1 MPSCFLTIILRHKLH
16 HFHIMKKKSSSLR
29 LMLVLSLVSI
39 LSLTSF
45 AQNSE
50 SEANIY
56 GHVLDASNHEH
67 LPYVNIYIKGTTLG
81 TATNENGHYILEHLP
96 VGTHTVVA
104 SFMGYKTVEKEVT
117 LKANNSVEMNF
128 TLEENTILMKD
139 VVVSANRYEVDR
151 KEAATI
157 VNVLTPKIFTTT
169 NSVNLA
175 EGLNYQPGLRVE
187 NTCQNCGVNAVRI
200 NGLEGKYSQILID
213 SRPVFSSLAGVYG
226 LEQIPVSMIDRV
238 EVIRGGGSAIFGSS
252 AIGGVVNIITREPY
266 RNSLDISNTTQLIGG
281 KSWDNVTSM
290 NAALVSSNRKA
301 GASIF
306 GMSRDRQ
313 GYDHDDDGYTELGM
327 LKGTSLGMRAY
338 YRFSNQAK
346 LTAEYHAMH
355 EFRRGGDSIHMMPH
369 QVTVAEQAEHYI
381 HGGGLTYD
389 YIAKNLK
396 TRFSLFTSLQKV
408 DRNTYYGTQYD
419 INAYGTSNDFSWV
432 TGGQFNQSFDK
443 LIFMPS
449 EFVAGVE
456 YSINNLEDIQLAY
469 DRTLV
474 QNINIASV
482 FAQNEWKNSRVGLLI
497 GARVDKH
504 NLIDNVVV
512 SPRANFRY
520 VFLENLTGRISYSS
534 GYRAPQAFDEDLH
547 IMAVGGEVAIITL
560 SPELKPEYSNSF
572 SGSLNFSSKIKGG
585 EFNILAEGFYTTLND
600 VFILKENGTDTQGNI
615 LMERTNGSGAYVAGV
630 NLEAT
635 YTPVKDLNMQLGYTF
650 QQSRYKEPEVWS
662 ENPDIKPQTRM
673 FRTPDHYGFLTVDYT
688 MFDNLNIA
696 LSGIY
701 TGSMLVQHFAGYVAE
716 DEEVVTPDFFDMG
729 IKVAYDV
736 KLSNTTTLQFNGGV
750 KNIFNSYQDDFD
762 QGADRDAGY
771 IYGPSLPR
779 TFFLGVKLGL

>member
-1 MPSCFLTIILRHKLH
+1 
-16 HFHIMKKKSSSLR
+16 MKK
-29 LMLVLSLVSI
+29 
-39 LSLTSF
+39 LTSF
-45 AQNSE
+45 YKMVMILSILLTSFNTMLYSQSKT
-50 SEANIY
+50 EANIY
-56 GHVLDASNHEH
+56 GHVLDAMTHEH
-67 LPYVNIYIKGTTLG
+67 MPFVNIYLKGTTYG
-81 TATNENGHYILEHLP
+81 TSTNDNGHYLMEHLP
-96 VGTHTVVA
+96 VGKHTIVV
-104 SFMGYKTVEKEVT
+104 SFMGYKTIEQEVN
-117 LKANNSVEMNF
+117 LEANRSVEMNF
-128 TLEENTILMKD
+128 TLEENSVLMRD

-157 VNVLTPKIFTTT
+157 VNVLTPKLFVTT

-252 AIGGVVNIITREPY
+252 AIGGVVNIITREPI
-266 RNSLDISNTTQLIGG
+266 RNSLEISNTTQLIGG

-290 NAALVSSNRKA
+290 NAALVSSNRKV
-301 GASIF
+301 GATIF

-313 GYDHDDDGYTELGM
+313 GYDHDGDGYTELGK

-338 YRFSNQAK
+338 YRFSNQSK

-355 EFRRGGDSIHMMPH
+355 EFRRGGDSIDKMPH

-389 YIAKNLK
+389 FISKNLK
-396 TRFSLFTSLQKV
+396 TCFSLYTSLQKV

-419 INAYGTSNDFSWV
+419 INAYGTSKDFSWV
-432 TGGQFNQSFDK
+432 SGGQYNQTFER

-456 YSINNLEDIQLAY
+456 YSVNKLEDIQLSY
-469 DRTLV
+469 NRMLLQD
-474 QNINIASV
+474 IDIASV
-482 FAQNEWKNSRVGLLI
+482 FVQNEWKNSRMGLLL

-504 NLIDNVVV
+504 NLIDDIVV

-520 VFLENLTGRISYSS
+520 VLLEELTARLSYSS

-560 SPELKPEYSNSF
+560 SPDLRPEYSNSF
-572 SGSLNFSSKIKGG
+572 SGSLNWSTRIANGD
-585 EFNILAEGFYTTLND
+585 FNILAEGFYTTLDD
-600 VFILKENGTDTQGNI
+600 VFILKENGTDVQGNL
-615 LMERTNGSGAYVAGV
+615 LMERCNGSGAYVGGF
-630 NLEAT
+630 NLEMT
-635 YTPVKDLNMQLGYTF
+635 YTPVSDLNMQLGYTL

-662 ENPDIKPQTRM
+662 ENPNIEPQTRM
-673 FRTPDHYGFLTVDYT
+673 FRTPDHYGFMTIDYT
-688 MFDNLNIA
+688 MFDALNIA
-696 LSGIY
+696 LSGTY
-701 TGSMLVQHFAGYVAE
+701 TGSMLVQHFAGYIAE
-716 DEEVVTPDFFDMG
+716 DEEVITPDFFDMG

-736 KLSNTTTLQFNGGV
+736 KLSNNSTMQFNAGI
-750 KNIFNSYQDDFD
+750 KNIFNSYQEDLD

-779 TFFLGVKLGL
+779 TFFFGLKLGL

>member
-1 MPSCFLTIILRHKLH
+1 MIKNNFTFMMMLFLGIFL
-16 HFHIMKKKSSSLR
+16 FSSNHTLY
-29 LMLVLSLVSI
+29 
-39 LSLTSF
+39 
-45 AQNSE
+45 AQKE
-50 SEANIY
+50 SEANIF

-67 LPYVNIYIKGTTLG
+67 LPFVNVYIKGTTLG
-81 TATNENGHYILEHLP
+81 TATNDNGHYILEHLP
-96 VGTHTVVA
+96 VGTHTVVV
-104 SFMGYKTVEKEVT
+104 SFMGYKTIEQEVT
-117 LKANNSVEMNF
+117 LKANNSIEMNF
-128 TLEENTILMKD
+128 TLEENTRLMND
-139 VVVSANRYEVDR
+139 VVVSANRYEVNR

-157 VNVLTPKIFTTT
+157 VNVLTPKVFTTT

-252 AIGGVVNIITREPY
+252 AIGGVVNIITREPI

-290 NAALVSSNRKA
+290 NAALVSSNRKV
-301 GASIF
+301 GATIF

-313 GYDHDDDGYTELGM
+313 GYDHDGDGYTELGL
-327 LKGTSLGMRAY
+327 LKGSSLGMRAY

-369 QVTVAEQAEHYI
+369 QTTVAEQAEHYI

-396 TRFSLFTSLQKV
+396 TRFSIYTSLQKV

-432 TGGQFNQSFDK
+432 TGGQFNQSFDR

-456 YSINNLEDIQLAY
+456 YSVNNLEDIQLAY
-469 DRTLV
+469 DRTLL

-482 FAQNEWKNSRVGLLI
+482 FAQNEWKNSKMGFLI

-504 NLIDNVVV
+504 NLIDNIVV

-520 VFLENLTGRISYSS
+520 VFMDNLTARLSYSS

-547 IMAVGGEVAIITL
+547 IMAVGGEVAIIEL
-560 SPELKPEYSNSF
+560 SPDLKPEYSNSF
-572 SGSLNFSSKIKGG
+572 SGSLNWSSNIRGG

-600 VFILKENGTDTQGNI
+600 VFILKENGTDAQGNI
-615 LMERTNGSGAYVAGV
+615 LMERTNGSGAFVAGV
-630 NLEAT
+630 NVEAT
-635 YTPVKDLNMQLGYTF
+635 YTPIRDLNMQIGYTF
-650 QQSRYKEPEVWS
+650 QKSRYKEPEVWS
-662 ENPDIKPQTRM
+662 ENPNIEPQKRM
-673 FRTPDHYGFLTVDYT
+673 FRTPDHYGFMTVDYT
-688 MFDNLNIA
+688 MFDALNIA
-696 LSGIY
+696 LSGTY
-701 TGSMLVQHFAGYVAE
+701 TGSMLVQHFAGYIAE
-716 DEEVVTPDFFDMG
+716 DVEMTTPNFFDMG
-729 IKVAYDV
+729 IKIAYDY
-736 KLSNTTTLQFNGGV
+736 KLSNNNVIQFNGGV

-771 IYGPSLPR
+771 IYGPALPR
-779 TFFLGVKLGL
+779 TFFLGLKLGI

>member
-1 MPSCFLTIILRHKLH
+1 MIKNNFTFMMMLFLGIFL
-16 HFHIMKKKSSSLR
+16 FSSNHTLY
-29 LMLVLSLVSI
+29 
-39 LSLTSF
+39 
-45 AQNSE
+45 AQKE
-50 SEANIY
+50 SEANIF
-56 GHVLDASNHEH
+56 GHVLDAANHEH
-67 LPYVNIYIKGTTLG
+67 LPFVNVYIKGTTLG
-81 TATNENGHYILEHLP
+81 TATNDNGHYILEHLP
-96 VGTHTVVA
+96 VGIHTVVV
-104 SFMGYKTVEKEVT
+104 SFMGYKTIEQEVT
-117 LKANNSVEMNF
+117 LKANNSIEMNF
-128 TLEENTILMKD
+128 TLEENTRLMND

-157 VNVLTPKIFTTT
+157 VNVLTPKVFTTT

-252 AIGGVVNIITREPY
+252 AIGGVVNIITREPI

-290 NAALVSSNRKA
+290 NATLVSSNRKV
-301 GASIF
+301 GATIF

-313 GYDHDDDGYTELGM
+313 GYDHDGDGYTELGL
-327 LKGTSLGMRAY
+327 LKGSSLGMRAY

-369 QVTVAEQAEHYI
+369 QTTVAEQAEHYI

-396 TRFSLFTSLQKV
+396 TRFSIYTSLQKV

-432 TGGQFNQSFDK
+432 TGGQFNQSFDR
-443 LIFMPS
+443 LLFMPS

-456 YSINNLEDIQLAY
+456 YSVNNLEDIQLAY
-469 DRTLV
+469 DRTLL

-482 FAQNEWKNSRVGLLI
+482 FAQNEWKNSKMGFLI

-504 NLIDNVVV
+504 NLIDNIVV

-520 VFLENLTGRISYSS
+520 VFMDNLTARLSYSS

-547 IMAVGGEVAIITL
+547 IMAVGGEVAIIEL
-560 SPELKPEYSNSF
+560 SPDLKPEYSNSF
-572 SGSLNFSSKIKGG
+572 SGSLNWSSNIRGG

-600 VFILKENGTDTQGNI
+600 VFILKENGTDAQGNI

-630 NLEAT
+630 NVEAT
-635 YTPVKDLNMQLGYTF
+635 YTPIRDLNMQIGYTF
-650 QQSRYKEPEVWS
+650 QKSRYKEPEVWS
-662 ENPDIKPQTRM
+662 ENPNIEPQKRM
-673 FRTPDHYGFLTVDYT
+673 FRTPDHYGFMTVDYT
-688 MFDNLNIA
+688 MFDALNIA
-696 LSGIY
+696 LSGTY
-701 TGSMLVQHFAGYVAE
+701 TGSMLVQHFAGYIAE
-716 DEEVVTPDFFDMG
+716 DVEMTTPNFFDMG
-729 IKVAYDV
+729 IKIAYDY
-736 KLSNTTTLQFNGGV
+736 KLSNNNVIQFNGGV

-771 IYGPSLPR
+771 IYGPALPR
-779 TFFLGVKLGL
+779 TFFLGLKLGI

>member
-1 MPSCFLTIILRHKLH
+1 MIKNNFTFMMMLFLGIFL
-16 HFHIMKKKSSSLR
+16 FSSNHTLY
-29 LMLVLSLVSI
+29 
-39 LSLTSF
+39 
-45 AQNSE
+45 AQKE
-50 SEANIY
+50 SEANIF
-56 GHVLDASNHEH
+56 GHVLDAANHEH
-67 LPYVNIYIKGTTLG
+67 LPFVNVYIKGTTLG
-81 TATNENGHYILEHLP
+81 TATNDNGHYILEHLP
-96 VGTHTVVA
+96 VGTHTVVV
-104 SFMGYKTVEKEVT
+104 SFMGYKTIEQEVT
-117 LKANNSVEMNF
+117 LKANKSVEMNF
-128 TLEENTILMKD
+128 TLEENTRLMND
-139 VVVSANRYEVDR
+139 VVVSANRYEVNR

-157 VNVLTPKIFTTT
+157 VNVLTPKVFTTT

-252 AIGGVVNIITREPY
+252 AIGGVVNIITREPI

-290 NAALVSSNRKA
+290 NAALVSSNRKV
-301 GASIF
+301 GATIF

-313 GYDHDDDGYTELGM
+313 GYDHDGDGYTELGL
-327 LKGTSLGMRAY
+327 LKGSSLGMRAY

-369 QVTVAEQAEHYI
+369 QTTVAEQAEHYI

-396 TRFSLFTSLQKV
+396 TRFSIYTSLQKV

-432 TGGQFNQSFDK
+432 TGGQFNQSFDR

-456 YSINNLEDIQLAY
+456 YSVNNLEDIQLAY
-469 DRTLV
+469 DRTLL

-482 FAQNEWKNSRVGLLI
+482 FAQNEWKNSKMGFLI

-504 NLIDNVVV
+504 NLIDNIVV

-520 VFLENLTGRISYSS
+520 VFMDNLTARLSYSS

-547 IMAVGGEVAIITL
+547 IMAVGGEVAIIEL
-560 SPELKPEYSNSF
+560 SPDLKPEYSNSF
-572 SGSLNFSSKIKGG
+572 SGSLNWSSNIRGG

-600 VFILKENGTDTQGNI
+600 VFILKENGTDAQGNI

-630 NLEAT
+630 NVEAT
-635 YTPVKDLNMQLGYTF
+635 YTPIRDLNMQIGYTF
-650 QQSRYKEPEVWS
+650 QKSRYKEPEVWS
-662 ENPDIKPQTRM
+662 ENPNIEPQKRM
-673 FRTPDHYGFLTVDYT
+673 FRTPDHYGFMTVDYT
-688 MFDNLNIA
+688 MFDALNIA
-696 LSGIY
+696 LSGTY
-701 TGSMLVQHFAGYVAE
+701 TGSMLVQHFAGYIAE
-716 DEEVVTPDFFDMG
+716 DVEMTTPNFFDMG
-729 IKVAYDV
+729 IKIAYDY
-736 KLSNTTTLQFNGGV
+736 KLSNNNVIQFNGGV

-771 IYGPSLPR
+771 IYGPALPR
-779 TFFLGVKLGL
+779 TFFLGLKLGI

>member
-1 MPSCFLTIILRHKLH
+1 MIKNNFTFMMMLFLGIFL
-16 HFHIMKKKSSSLR
+16 FSSNHTLY
-29 LMLVLSLVSI
+29 
-39 LSLTSF
+39 
-45 AQNSE
+45 AQKE
-50 SEANIY
+50 SEANIF
-56 GHVLDASNHEH
+56 GHVLDAANHEH
-67 LPYVNIYIKGTTLG
+67 LPFVNVYIKGTTLG
-81 TATNENGHYILEHLP
+81 TATNDNGHYILEHLP
-96 VGTHTVVA
+96 VGTHTVVV
-104 SFMGYKTVEKEVT
+104 SFMGYKTVEQEVT

-128 TLEENTILMKD
+128 TLEENTRLMND
-139 VVVSANRYEVDR
+139 VVVSANRYEVNR

-157 VNVLTPKIFTTT
+157 VNVLTPKVFTTT

-252 AIGGVVNIITREPY
+252 AIGGVVNIITREPI

-290 NAALVSSNRKA
+290 NAALVSSNRKV
-301 GASIF
+301 GATIF

-313 GYDHDDDGYTELGM
+313 GYDHDGDGYTELGL
-327 LKGTSLGMRAY
+327 LKGSSLGMRAY

-369 QVTVAEQAEHYI
+369 QTTVAEQAEHYI

-396 TRFSLFTSLQKV
+396 TRFSIYTSLQKV

-432 TGGQFNQSFDK
+432 TGGQFNQSFDR
-443 LIFMPS
+443 LLFMPS

-456 YSINNLEDIQLAY
+456 YSVNNLEDIQLAY
-469 DRTLV
+469 DRTLL

-482 FAQNEWKNSRVGLLI
+482 FAQNEWKNSKMGFLI

-504 NLIDNVVV
+504 NLIDNIVV

-520 VFLENLTGRISYSS
+520 VFMDNLTARLSYSS

-547 IMAVGGEVAIITL
+547 IMAVGGEVAIIEL
-560 SPELKPEYSNSF
+560 SPDLKPEYSNSF
-572 SGSLNFSSKIKGG
+572 SGSLNWSSNIRGG

-600 VFILKENGTDTQGNI
+600 VFILKENGTDAQGNI

-630 NLEAT
+630 NVEAT
-635 YTPVKDLNMQLGYTF
+635 YTPIRDLNMQIGYTF
-650 QQSRYKEPEVWS
+650 QKSRYKEPEVWS
-662 ENPDIKPQTRM
+662 ENPNIEPQKRM
-673 FRTPDHYGFLTVDYT
+673 FRTPDHYGFMTVDYT
-688 MFDNLNIA
+688 MFDALNIA
-696 LSGIY
+696 LSGTY
-701 TGSMLVQHFAGYVAE
+701 TGSMLVQHFAGYIAE
-716 DEEVVTPDFFDMG
+716 DVEMTTPNFFDMG
-729 IKVAYDV
+729 IKIAYDY
-736 KLSNTTTLQFNGGV
+736 KLSNNNVIQFNGGV

-771 IYGPSLPR
+771 IYGPALPR
-779 TFFLGVKLGL
+779 TFFLGLKLGI

>member
-1 MPSCFLTIILRHKLH
+1 MTKSNFTFMMMLFLGIFL
-16 HFHIMKKKSSSLR
+16 FSSNF
-29 LMLVLSLVSI
+29 
-39 LSLTSF
+39 TSF
-45 AQNSE
+45 AQQE

-56 GHVLDASNHEH
+56 GHVLDAANYEH
-67 LPYVNIYIKGTTLG
+67 MPFVNVSLKGTTFG
-81 TATNENGHYILEHLP
+81 TSTNENGHYILEHLP
-96 VGTHTVVA
+96 VGKHIVVV
-104 SFMGYKTVEKEVT
+104 SFVGYKTIEREVI
-117 LKANNSVEMNF
+117 LKANNSIELNF
-128 TLEENTILMKD
+128 NLEENTILMKD

-252 AIGGVVNIITREPY
+252 AIGGVVNIITREPI

-290 NAALVSSNRKA
+290 NAALVSSNRKV
-301 GASIF
+301 GATIF

-313 GYDHDDDGYTELGM
+313 GYDHDGDGYTELGM
-327 LKGTSLGMRAY
+327 LRGTSLGMRAY

-369 QVTVAEQAEHYI
+369 QTTVAEQAEHYI

-396 TRFSLFTSLQKV
+396 TRFSIYTSLQKV

-432 TGGQFNQSFDK
+432 SGGQFNQSFDR

-449 EFVAGVE
+449 EFVAGIE
-456 YSINNLEDIQLAY
+456 YSVNNLEDIQLAY
-469 DRTLV
+469 DRTLL

-482 FAQNEWKNSRVGLLI
+482 FAQNEWKNSKMGFLI

-520 VFLENLTGRISYSS
+520 VFMENLTARLSYSS

-547 IMAVGGEVAIITL
+547 IMAVGGEVAIIEL
-560 SPELKPEYSNSF
+560 SPDLKPEYSNSF
-572 SGSLNFSSKIKGG
+572 SGSLNWSLSIKGG

-600 VFILKENGTDTQGNI
+600 VFILKENGTDAQGNI
-615 LMERTNGSGAYVAGV
+615 LMERANGSGAYVAGV
-630 NLEAT
+630 NVEAT
-635 YTPVKDLNMQLGYTF
+635 YTPIRDLNMQIGYTF

-662 ENPDIKPQTRM
+662 ENPNIEPQKRM
-673 FRTPDHYGFLTVDYT
+673 FRTPDHYGFMTVDYT
-688 MFDNLNIA
+688 MFESLNIA
-696 LSGIY
+696 LSGTY

-716 DEEVVTPDFFDMG
+716 DVEVITPNFFDMG
-729 IKVAYDV
+729 IKVAYDI
-736 KLSNTTTLQFNGGV
+736 KLSNNSVLQLNGGV
-750 KNIFNSYQDDFD
+750 KNIFNSYQNDFD
-762 QGADRDAGY
+762 KGADRDAGY
-771 IYGPSLPR
+771 IYGPALPR
-779 TFFLGVKLGL
+779 TFFVGLKLGI

>member
-1 MPSCFLTIILRHKLH
+1 MIKNNFTFMMMLFLGIFL
-16 HFHIMKKKSSSLR
+16 FSSNHTLY
-29 LMLVLSLVSI
+29 
-39 LSLTSF
+39 
-45 AQNSE
+45 AQKE
-50 SEANIY
+50 SEANIF
-56 GHVLDASNHEH
+56 GHVLDAANHEH
-67 LPYVNIYIKGTTLG
+67 LPFVNVYIKGTTLG
-81 TATNENGHYILEHLP
+81 TATNDNGHYILEHLP
-96 VGTHTVVA
+96 VGTHTVVV
-104 SFMGYKTVEKEVT
+104 SFMGYKTIEQEVT
-117 LKANNSVEMNF
+117 LKANKSVEMNF
-128 TLEENTILMKD
+128 TLEENTRLMND
-139 VVVSANRYEVDR
+139 VVVSANRYEVNR

-157 VNVLTPKIFTTT
+157 VNVLTPKVFTTT

-252 AIGGVVNIITREPY
+252 AIGGVVNIITREPI

-290 NAALVSSNRKA
+290 NAALVSSNRKV
-301 GASIF
+301 GATIF

-313 GYDHDDDGYTELGM
+313 GYDHDGDGYTELGL
-327 LKGTSLGMRAY
+327 LKGSSLGMRAY

-369 QVTVAEQAEHYI
+369 QTTVAEQAEHYI

-396 TRFSLFTSLQKV
+396 TRFSIYTSLQKV

-432 TGGQFNQSFDK
+432 TGGQFNQSFDR

-456 YSINNLEDIQLAY
+456 YSVNNLEDIQLAY
-469 DRTLV
+469 DRTLL

-482 FAQNEWKNSRVGLLI
+482 FAQNEWKNSKMGFLI

-504 NLIDNVVV
+504 NLIDNIVV

-520 VFLENLTGRISYSS
+520 VFMDNLTARLSYSS

-547 IMAVGGEVAIITL
+547 IMAVGGEVAIIEL
-560 SPELKPEYSNSF
+560 SPDLKPEYSNSF
-572 SGSLNFSSKIKGG
+572 SGSLNWSSNIRGG

-600 VFILKENGTDTQGNI
+600 VFILKENGTDAQGNI

-630 NLEAT
+630 NIEAT
-635 YTPVKDLNMQLGYTF
+635 YTPIRDLNMQIGYTF
-650 QQSRYKEPEVWS
+650 QKSRYKEPEVWS
-662 ENPDIKPQTRM
+662 ENPNIEPQKRM
-673 FRTPDHYGFLTVDYT
+673 FRTPDHYGFMTVDYT
-688 MFDNLNIA
+688 MFDALNIA
-696 LSGIY
+696 LSGTY
-701 TGSMLVQHFAGYVAE
+701 TGSMLVQHFAGYIAE
-716 DEEVVTPDFFDMG
+716 DVEMTTPNFFDMG
-729 IKVAYDV
+729 IKIAYDY
-736 KLSNTTTLQFNGGV
+736 KLSNNNVIQFNGGV

-771 IYGPSLPR
+771 IYGPALPR
-779 TFFLGVKLGL
+779 TFFLGLKLGI

>member
-1 MPSCFLTIILRHKLH
+1 MIKNNFTFMMMLFLGIFL
-16 HFHIMKKKSSSLR
+16 FSSNHTLY
-29 LMLVLSLVSI
+29 
-39 LSLTSF
+39 
-45 AQNSE
+45 AQKE
-50 SEANIY
+50 SEANIF
-56 GHVLDASNHEH
+56 GHVLDAANHEH
-67 LPYVNIYIKGTTLG
+67 LPFVNVYIKGTTLG
-81 TATNENGHYILEHLP
+81 TATNDNGHYILEHLP
-96 VGTHTVVA
+96 VGTHTVVV
-104 SFMGYKTVEKEVT
+104 SFMGYKTIEQEVT
-117 LKANNSVEMNF
+117 LKANNSIEMNF
-128 TLEENTILMKD
+128 TLEENTRLMND
-139 VVVSANRYEVDR
+139 VVVSANRYEVNR

-157 VNVLTPKIFTTT
+157 VNVLTPKVFTTT

-252 AIGGVVNIITREPY
+252 AIGGVVNIITREPI

-290 NAALVSSNRKA
+290 NAALVSSNRKV
-301 GASIF
+301 GATIF

-313 GYDHDDDGYTELGM
+313 GYDHDGDGYTELGL
-327 LKGTSLGMRAY
+327 LKGSSLGMRAY

-369 QVTVAEQAEHYI
+369 QTTVAEQAEHYI

-396 TRFSLFTSLQKV
+396 TRFSIYTSLQKV

-432 TGGQFNQSFDK
+432 TGGQFNQSFDR

-449 EFVAGVE
+449 EFVAGIE
-456 YSINNLEDIQLAY
+456 YSVNNLEDIQLAY
-469 DRTLV
+469 DRTLL

-482 FAQNEWKNSRVGLLI
+482 FAQNEWKNSKMGFLI

-504 NLIDNVVV
+504 NLIDNIVV

-520 VFLENLTGRISYSS
+520 VFMDNLTARLSYSS

-547 IMAVGGEVAIITL
+547 IMAVGGEVAIIEL
-560 SPELKPEYSNSF
+560 SPDLKPEYSNSF
-572 SGSLNFSSKIKGG
+572 SGSLNWSSNIRGG

-600 VFILKENGTDTQGNI
+600 VFILKENGTDAQGNI

-630 NLEAT
+630 NVEAT
-635 YTPVKDLNMQLGYTF
+635 YTPIRDLNMQIGYTF
-650 QQSRYKEPEVWS
+650 QKSRYKEPEVWS
-662 ENPDIKPQTRM
+662 ENPNIEPQKRM
-673 FRTPDHYGFLTVDYT
+673 FRTPDHYGFMTVDYT
-688 MFDNLNIA
+688 MFDALNIA
-696 LSGIY
+696 LSGTY
-701 TGSMLVQHFAGYVAE
+701 TGSMLVQHFAGYIAE
-716 DEEVVTPDFFDMG
+716 DVEMTTPNFFDMG
-729 IKVAYDV
+729 IKIAYDY
-736 KLSNTTTLQFNGGV
+736 KLSNNNVIQFNGGV

-771 IYGPSLPR
+771 IYGPALPR
-779 TFFLGVKLGL
+779 TFFLGLKLGI

>member
-1 MPSCFLTIILRHKLH
+1 MTKNNFTFMMMLFLGIFL
-16 HFHIMKKKSSSLR
+16 FSSNHTLY
-29 LMLVLSLVSI
+29 
-39 LSLTSF
+39 
-45 AQNSE
+45 AQKE
-50 SEANIY
+50 SEANIF
-56 GHVLDASNHEH
+56 GHVLDAANNEH
-67 LPYVNIYIKGTTLG
+67 LPFVNVYIKGTTLG
-81 TATNENGHYILEHLP
+81 TATNDNGHYILEHLP
-96 VGTHTVVA
+96 VGTHTVVV
-104 SFMGYKTVEKEVT
+104 SFMGYKTIEQEVT

-128 TLEENTILMKD
+128 TLEENTRLMND

-157 VNVLTPKIFTTT
+157 VNVLTPKVFTTT

-252 AIGGVVNIITREPY
+252 AIGGVVNIITREPI

-290 NAALVSSNRKA
+290 NAALVSSNRKV
-301 GASIF
+301 GATIF

-313 GYDHDDDGYTELGM
+313 GYDHDGDGYTELGM

-355 EFRRGGDSIHMMPH
+355 EFRRGGDSIYMMPH
-369 QVTVAEQAEHYI
+369 QTTVAEQAEHYI

-396 TRFSLFTSLQKV
+396 TRFSIYTSLQKV

-432 TGGQFNQSFDK
+432 TGGQFNQSFDR
-443 LIFMPS
+443 LLFMPS

-456 YSINNLEDIQLAY
+456 YSVNKLEDIQLAY
-469 DRTLV
+469 DRTLL
-474 QNINIASV
+474 QDINIASV
-482 FAQNEWKNSRVGLLI
+482 FAQNEWKNSKMGFLI

-504 NLIDNVVV
+504 NLIDNIVV

-520 VFLENLTGRISYSS
+520 VFMDNLTARLSYSS

-547 IMAVGGEVAIITL
+547 IMAVGGEVAIIEL
-560 SPELKPEYSNSF
+560 SPDLKPEYSNSF
-572 SGSLNFSSKIKGG
+572 SGSLNWSSNIRGG

-600 VFILKENGTDTQGNI
+600 VFILKENGTDAQGNI

-630 NLEAT
+630 NVEAT
-635 YTPVKDLNMQLGYTF
+635 YTPIRDLNMQIGYTF
-650 QQSRYKEPEVWS
+650 QKSRYKEPEVWS
-662 ENPDIKPQTRM
+662 ENPNIEPQKRM
-673 FRTPDHYGFLTVDYT
+673 FRTPDHYGFMTVDYT
-688 MFDNLNIA
+688 MFDALNIA
-696 LSGIY
+696 LSGTY
-701 TGSMLVQHFAGYVAE
+701 TGSMLVQHFAGYIAE
-716 DEEVVTPDFFDMG
+716 DVEVTTPNFFDMG
-729 IKVAYDV
+729 IKIAYDY
-736 KLSNTTTLQFNGGV
+736 KLSNNNVIQFNGGV

-771 IYGPSLPR
+771 IYGPALPR
-779 TFFLGVKLGL
+779 TFFLGLKLGI

>member
-1 MPSCFLTIILRHKLH
+1 MIKNNFTFMMMLFLGIFLFSSNHTIY
-16 HFHIMKKKSSSLR
+16 
-29 LMLVLSLVSI
+29 
-39 LSLTSF
+39 
-45 AQNSE
+45 AQKE
-50 SEANIY
+50 SEANIF
-56 GHVLDASNHEH
+56 GHVLDAANHEH
-67 LPYVNIYIKGTTLG
+67 LPFVNVYIKGTTLG
-81 TATNENGHYILEHLP
+81 TATNDNGHYILEHLP
-96 VGTHTVVA
+96 VGTHTVVV
-104 SFMGYKTVEKEVT
+104 SFMGYKTIEQEVT
-117 LKANNSVEMNF
+117 LKANKSVEMNF
-128 TLEENTILMKD
+128 TLEENTRLMND
-139 VVVSANRYEVDR
+139 VVVSANRYEVNR

-157 VNVLTPKIFTTT
+157 VNVLTPKVFTTT

-252 AIGGVVNIITREPY
+252 AIGGVVNIITREPI

-290 NAALVSSNRKA
+290 NAALVSSNRKV
-301 GASIF
+301 GATIF

-313 GYDHDDDGYTELGM
+313 GYDHDGDGYTELGL
-327 LKGTSLGMRAY
+327 LKGSSLGMRAY

-369 QVTVAEQAEHYI
+369 QTTVAEQAEHYI

-396 TRFSLFTSLQKV
+396 TRFSIYTSLQKV

-432 TGGQFNQSFDK
+432 TGGQFNQSFDR

-456 YSINNLEDIQLAY
+456 YSVNNLEDIQLAY
-469 DRTLV
+469 DRTLL

-482 FAQNEWKNSRVGLLI
+482 FAQNEWKNSKMGFLI

-504 NLIDNVVV
+504 NLIDNIVV

-520 VFLENLTGRISYSS
+520 VFMDNLTARLSYSS

-547 IMAVGGEVAIITL
+547 IMAVGGEVAIIEL
-560 SPELKPEYSNSF
+560 SPDLKPEYSNSF
-572 SGSLNFSSKIKGG
+572 SGSLNWSSNIRGG

-600 VFILKENGTDTQGNI
+600 VFILKENGTDAQGNI

-630 NLEAT
+630 NVEAT
-635 YTPVKDLNMQLGYTF
+635 YTPIRDLNMQIGYTF
-650 QQSRYKEPEVWS
+650 QKSRYKEPEVWS
-662 ENPDIKPQTRM
+662 ENPNIEPQKRM
-673 FRTPDHYGFLTVDYT
+673 FRTPDHYGFMTVDYT
-688 MFDNLNIA
+688 MFDALNIA
-696 LSGIY
+696 LSGTY
-701 TGSMLVQHFAGYVAE
+701 TGSMLVQHVAGYIAE
-716 DEEVVTPDFFDMG
+716 DVEMTTPNFFDMG
-729 IKVAYDV
+729 IKIAYDY
-736 KLSNTTTLQFNGGV
+736 KLSNNNVIQFNGGV

-771 IYGPSLPR
+771 IYGPALPR
-779 TFFLGVKLGL
+779 TFFLGLKLGI

>member
-1 MPSCFLTIILRHKLH
+1 MTKSNFTFMMMLFLGIFL
-16 HFHIMKKKSSSLR
+16 FSSNF
-29 LMLVLSLVSI
+29 
-39 LSLTSF
+39 TSF
-45 AQNSE
+45 AQQE

-56 GHVLDASNHEH
+56 GHVLDAANYEH
-67 LPYVNIYIKGTTLG
+67 MPFVNVSLKGTTFG
-81 TATNENGHYILEHLP
+81 TSTNENGHYILEHLP
-96 VGTHTVVA
+96 VGKHIVVV
-104 SFMGYKTVEKEVT
+104 SFVGYKTIEREVI
-117 LKANNSVEMNF
+117 LKANNSIELNF
-128 TLEENTILMKD
+128 NLEENTILMKD
-139 VVVSANRYEVDR
+139 VVVSANRYEGDR
-151 KEAATI
+151 KVAATI

-252 AIGGVVNIITREPY
+252 AIGGVVNIITREPI

-290 NAALVSSNRKA
+290 NAALVSSNRKV
-301 GASIF
+301 GATIF

-313 GYDHDDDGYTELGM
+313 GYDHDGDGYTELGM
-327 LKGTSLGMRAY
+327 LRGTSLGMRAY

-369 QVTVAEQAEHYI
+369 QTTVAEQAEHYI

-396 TRFSLFTSLQKV
+396 TRFSIYTSLQKV

-432 TGGQFNQSFDK
+432 SGGQFNQSFDR

-449 EFVAGVE
+449 EFVAGIE
-456 YSINNLEDIQLAY
+456 YSVNNLEDIQLAY
-469 DRTLV
+469 DRTLL

-482 FAQNEWKNSRVGLLI
+482 FAQNEWKNSKMGFLI

-520 VFLENLTGRISYSS
+520 VFMENLTARLSYSS

-547 IMAVGGEVAIITL
+547 IMAVGGEVAIIEL
-560 SPELKPEYSNSF
+560 SPDLKPEYSNSF
-572 SGSLNFSSKIKGG
+572 SGSLNWSLSIKGG

-600 VFILKENGTDTQGNI
+600 VFILKENGTDAQGNI
-615 LMERTNGSGAYVAGV
+615 LMERANGSGAYVAGV
-630 NLEAT
+630 NVEAT
-635 YTPVKDLNMQLGYTF
+635 YTPIRDLNMQIGYTF

-662 ENPDIKPQTRM
+662 ENPNIEPQKRM
-673 FRTPDHYGFLTVDYT
+673 FRTPDHYGFMTVDYT
-688 MFDNLNIA
+688 MFEALNIA
-696 LSGIY
+696 LSGTY

-716 DEEVVTPDFFDMG
+716 DVEVITPNFFDMG
-729 IKVAYDV
+729 IKVAYDI
-736 KLSNTTTLQFNGGV
+736 KLSNNSVLQLNGGV
-750 KNIFNSYQDDFD
+750 KNIFNSYQNDFD
-762 QGADRDAGY
+762 KGADRDAGY
-771 IYGPSLPR
+771 IYGPALPR
-779 TFFLGVKLGL
+779 TFFVGLKLGI

>member
-1 MPSCFLTIILRHKLH
+1 
-16 HFHIMKKKSSSLR
+16 MKK
-29 LMLVLSLVSI
+29 
-39 LSLTSF
+39 LTSF
-45 AQNSE
+45 YKMVMILSILLTSFNTMLYSQSKT
-50 SEANIY
+50 EANIY
-56 GHVLDASNHEH
+56 GHVLDAMTHEH
-67 LPYVNIYIKGTTLG
+67 MPFVNIYLKGTTYG
-81 TATNENGHYILEHLP
+81 TSTNDNGHYIMEHLP
-96 VGTHTVVA
+96 VGKHTIVV
-104 SFMGYKTVEKEVT
+104 SFMGYKTIEQEVN
-117 LKANNSVEMNF
+117 LEANRSVEMNF
-128 TLEENTILMKD
+128 TLEENSVLMRD

-157 VNVLTPKIFTTT
+157 VNVLTPKLFVAT

-252 AIGGVVNIITREPY
+252 AIGGVVNIITREPI
-266 RNSLDISNTTQLIGG
+266 RNSLEISNTTQLIGG

-290 NAALVSSNRKA
+290 NAALVSSNRKV
-301 GASIF
+301 GATIF

-313 GYDHDDDGYTELGM
+313 GYDHDGDGYTELGK

-338 YRFSNQAK
+338 YRFSNQSK

-355 EFRRGGDSIHMMPH
+355 EFRRGGDSIDKMPH

-389 YIAKNLK
+389 FISKNLK
-396 TRFSLFTSLQKV
+396 TRFSLYTSLQKV

-419 INAYGTSNDFSWV
+419 RNAYGTSKDFSWV
-432 TGGQFNQSFDK
+432 SGGQYNQTFER

-456 YSINNLEDIQLAY
+456 YSVNKLEDIQLSY
-469 DRTLV
+469 NRMLLQD
-474 QNINIASV
+474 IDIASV
-482 FAQNEWKNSRVGLLI
+482 FVQNEWKNSRMGLLL

-504 NLIDNVVV
+504 NLIDDIVV

-520 VFLENLTGRISYSS
+520 VLLEELTARLSYSS

-560 SPELKPEYSNSF
+560 SPDLRPEYSNSF
-572 SGSLNFSSKIKGG
+572 SGSLNWSTRIANGD
-585 EFNILAEGFYTTLND
+585 FNILAEGFYTTLDD
-600 VFILKENGTDTQGNI
+600 VFILKENGTDAQGNL
-615 LMERTNGSGAYVAGV
+615 LMERCNGSGAYVGGF
-630 NLEAT
+630 NLEMT
-635 YTPVKDLNMQLGYTF
+635 YTPVSDLNMQLGYTL

-662 ENPDIKPQTRM
+662 ENPNIEPQTRM
-673 FRTPDHYGFLTVDYT
+673 FRTPDHYGFMTIDYT
-688 MFDNLNIA
+688 MFDALNIA
-696 LSGIY
+696 LSGTY
-701 TGSMLVQHFAGYVAE
+701 TGSMLVQHFAGYIAE
-716 DEEVVTPDFFDMG
+716 DEEVITPDFFDMG

-736 KLSNTTTLQFNGGV
+736 KLSNNSTMQFNAGI
-750 KNIFNSYQDDFD
+750 KNIFNSYQEDLD

-779 TFFLGVKLGL
+779 TFFFGLKLGL

>member
-1 MPSCFLTIILRHKLH
+1 MIKNNFTFMMMLFLGIFL
-16 HFHIMKKKSSSLR
+16 FSSNHTLY
-29 LMLVLSLVSI
+29 
-39 LSLTSF
+39 
-45 AQNSE
+45 AQKE
-50 SEANIY
+50 SEANIF
-56 GHVLDASNHEH
+56 GHVLDAANHEH
-67 LPYVNIYIKGTTLG
+67 LPFVNVYIKGTTLG
-81 TATNENGHYILEHLP
+81 TATNDNGHYILEHLP
-96 VGTHTVVA
+96 VGTHTVVV
-104 SFMGYKTVEKEVT
+104 SFMGYKTIEQEVT
-117 LKANNSVEMNF
+117 LKANNSIEMNF
-128 TLEENTILMKD
+128 TLEENTRLMND
-139 VVVSANRYEVDR
+139 VVVSANRYEVNR

-157 VNVLTPKIFTTT
+157 VNVLTPKVFTTT

-252 AIGGVVNIITREPY
+252 AIGGVVNIITREPI

-290 NAALVSSNRKA
+290 NAALVSSNRKV
-301 GASIF
+301 GATIF

-313 GYDHDDDGYTELGM
+313 GYDHDGDGYTELGL
-327 LKGTSLGMRAY
+327 LKGSSLGMRAY

-369 QVTVAEQAEHYI
+369 QTTVAEQAEHYI

-396 TRFSLFTSLQKV
+396 TRFSIYTSLQKV

-432 TGGQFNQSFDK
+432 TGGQFNQSFDR

-456 YSINNLEDIQLAY
+456 YSVNNLEDIQLAY
-469 DRTLV
+469 DRTLL

-482 FAQNEWKNSRVGLLI
+482 FAQNEWKNSKMGFLI

-504 NLIDNVVV
+504 NLIDNIVV

-520 VFLENLTGRISYSS
+520 VFMDNLTARLSYSS

-547 IMAVGGEVAIITL
+547 IMAVGGEVAIIEL
-560 SPELKPEYSNSF
+560 SPDLKPEYSNSF
-572 SGSLNFSSKIKGG
+572 SGSLNWSSNIRGG

-600 VFILKENGTDTQGNI
+600 VFILKENGTDAQGNI

-630 NLEAT
+630 NVEAT
-635 YTPVKDLNMQLGYTF
+635 YTPIRDLNMQIGYTF
-650 QQSRYKEPEVWS
+650 QKSRYKEPEVWS
-662 ENPDIKPQTRM
+662 ENPNIEPQKRM
-673 FRTPDHYGFLTVDYT
+673 FRTPDHYGFMTVDYT
-688 MFDNLNIA
+688 MFDALNIA
-696 LSGIY
+696 LSGTY
-701 TGSMLVQHFAGYVAE
+701 TGSMLVQHFAGYIAE
-716 DEEVVTPDFFDMG
+716 DVEMTTPNFFDMG
-729 IKVAYDV
+729 IKIAYDY
-736 KLSNTTTLQFNGGV
+736 KLSNNNVIQFNGGV

-771 IYGPSLPR
+771 IYGPALPR
-779 TFFLGVKLGL
+779 TFFLGLKLGI

>member
-1 MPSCFLTIILRHKLH
+1 MTKNNFTFMMMLFLGIFL
-16 HFHIMKKKSSSLR
+16 FSSNHTLY
-29 LMLVLSLVSI
+29 
-39 LSLTSF
+39 
-45 AQNSE
+45 AQKE
-50 SEANIY
+50 SEANIF
-56 GHVLDASNHEH
+56 GHVLDAANHEH
-67 LPYVNIYIKGTTLG
+67 LPFVNVYIKGTTLG
-81 TATNENGHYILEHLP
+81 TATNDNGHYILEHLP
-96 VGTHTVVA
+96 VGTHTVVV
-104 SFMGYKTVEKEVT
+104 SFMGYKTIEQEVT

-128 TLEENTILMKD
+128 TLEENTRLMND

-157 VNVLTPKIFTTT
+157 VNVLTPKVFTTT

-252 AIGGVVNIITREPY
+252 AIGGVVNIITREPI

-290 NAALVSSNRKA
+290 NAALVSSNRKV
-301 GASIF
+301 GATIF
-306 GMSRDRQ
+306 GMSRNRQ
-313 GYDHDDDGYTELGM
+313 GYDHDGDGYTELGM

-369 QVTVAEQAEHYI
+369 QTTVAEQAEHYI

-396 TRFSLFTSLQKV
+396 TRFSIYTSLQKV

-432 TGGQFNQSFDK
+432 TGGQFNQSFDR
-443 LIFMPS
+443 LLFMPS

-456 YSINNLEDIQLAY
+456 YSVNKLEDIQLAY
-469 DRTLV
+469 DRTLL
-474 QNINIASV
+474 QDINIASV
-482 FAQNEWKNSRVGLLI
+482 FAQNEWKNSKMGFLI

-504 NLIDNVVV
+504 NLIDNIVV

-520 VFLENLTGRISYSS
+520 VFMDNLTARLSYSS

-547 IMAVGGEVAIITL
+547 IMAVGGEVAIIEL
-560 SPELKPEYSNSF
+560 SPDLKPEYSNSF
-572 SGSLNFSSKIKGG
+572 SGSLNWSSNIRGG

-600 VFILKENGTDTQGNI
+600 VFILKENGTDAQGNI

-630 NLEAT
+630 NVEAT
-635 YTPVKDLNMQLGYTF
+635 YTPIRDLNMQIGYTF
-650 QQSRYKEPEVWS
+650 QKSRYKEPEVWS
-662 ENPDIKPQTRM
+662 ENPNIEPQKRM
-673 FRTPDHYGFLTVDYT
+673 FRTPDHYGFMTVDYT
-688 MFDNLNIA
+688 MFDALNIA
-696 LSGIY
+696 LSGTY
-701 TGSMLVQHFAGYVAE
+701 TGSMLVQHFAGYIAE
-716 DEEVVTPDFFDMG
+716 DVEMTTPNFFDMG
-729 IKVAYDV
+729 IKIAYDY
-736 KLSNTTTLQFNGGV
+736 KLSNNNVIQFNGGV

-771 IYGPSLPR
+771 IYGPALPR
-779 TFFLGVKLGL
+779 TFFLGLKLGI

>member
-1 MPSCFLTIILRHKLH
+1 
-16 HFHIMKKKSSSLR
+16 MKK
-29 LMLVLSLVSI
+29 
-39 LSLTSF
+39 LTSF
-45 AQNSE
+45 YKMVMILSIILTSFNTMLYSQSKT
-50 SEANIY
+50 EANIY
-56 GHVLDASNHEH
+56 GHVLDAMTHEH
-67 LPYVNIYIKGTTLG
+67 MPFVNIYLKGTTYG
-81 TATNENGHYILEHLP
+81 TSTNDNGHYLMEHLP
-96 VGTHTVVA
+96 VGKHTIVV
-104 SFMGYKTVEKEVT
+104 SFMGYKTIEQEVN
-117 LKANNSVEMNF
+117 LEANRSVEMNF
-128 TLEENTILMKD
+128 TLEENSVLMRD

-157 VNVLTPKIFTTT
+157 VNVLTPKLFVTT

-252 AIGGVVNIITREPY
+252 AIGGVVNIITREPI
-266 RNSLDISNTTQLIGG
+266 RNSLEISNTTQLIGG

-290 NAALVSSNRKA
+290 NAALVSSNRKV
-301 GASIF
+301 GATIF

-313 GYDHDDDGYTELGM
+313 GYDHDGDGYTELGK

-338 YRFSNQAK
+338 YRFSNQSK

-355 EFRRGGDSIHMMPH
+355 EFRRGGDSIDKMPH

-389 YIAKNLK
+389 FISKNLK
-396 TRFSLFTSLQKV
+396 TRFSLYTSLQKV

-419 INAYGTSNDFSWV
+419 INAYGTSKDFSWV
-432 TGGQFNQSFDK
+432 SGGQYNQTFER

-456 YSINNLEDIQLAY
+456 YSVNKLEDIQLSY
-469 DRTLV
+469 NRMLLQD
-474 QNINIASV
+474 IDIASV
-482 FAQNEWKNSRVGLLI
+482 FVQNEWKNSRMGLLL

-504 NLIDNVVV
+504 NLIDDIVV

-520 VFLENLTGRISYSS
+520 VLLEELTARLSYSS

-560 SPELKPEYSNSF
+560 SPDLRPEYSNSF
-572 SGSLNFSSKIKGG
+572 SGSLNWSTRIANGN
-585 EFNILAEGFYTTLND
+585 FNILAEGFYTTLDD
-600 VFILKENGTDTQGNI
+600 VFILKENGTDAQGNL
-615 LMERTNGSGAYVAGV
+615 LMERCNGSGAYVGGL

-635 YTPVKDLNMQLGYTF
+635 YTPISNLNMQLGYTL

-662 ENPDIKPQTRM
+662 ENPNIKPQTRM
-673 FRTPDHYGFLTVDYT
+673 FRTPDHYGFMTIDYT
-688 MFDNLNIA
+688 MFDALNIA
-696 LSGIY
+696 LSGTY
-701 TGSMLVQHFAGYVAE
+701 TGSMLVQHFAGYIAE
-716 DEEVVTPDFFDMG
+716 DEEVITPDFFDMG

-736 KLSNTTTLQFNGGV
+736 KLSNNSTMQFNAGI
-750 KNIFNSYQDDFD
+750 KNIFNSYQEDLD

-779 TFFLGVKLGL
+779 TFFFGLKLGL

>member
-1 MPSCFLTIILRHKLH
+1 
-16 HFHIMKKKSSSLR
+16 MKK
-29 LMLVLSLVSI
+29 
-39 LSLTSF
+39 LTSF
-45 AQNSE
+45 YKMAMILSILLTSFNTMLYSQSKT
-50 SEANIY
+50 EANIY
-56 GHVLDASNHEH
+56 GHVLDAMTHEH
-67 LPYVNIYIKGTTLG
+67 MPFVNIYLKGTTYG
-81 TATNENGHYILEHLP
+81 TSTNDNGHYIMEHLP
-96 VGTHTVVA
+96 VGKHTIVV
-104 SFMGYKTVEKEVT
+104 SFMGYKTIEQEVN
-117 LKANNSVEMNF
+117 LEANRSVEMNF
-128 TLEENTILMKD
+128 TLEENSVLMRD

-157 VNVLTPKIFTTT
+157 VNVLTPKLFVTT

-252 AIGGVVNIITREPY
+252 AIGGVVNIITREPI
-266 RNSLDISNTTQLIGG
+266 RNSLEISNTTQLIGG

-301 GASIF
+301 GATIF

-313 GYDHDDDGYTELGM
+313 GYDHDGDGYTELGK

-338 YRFSNQAK
+338 YRFSNQSK

-355 EFRRGGDSIHMMPH
+355 EFRRGGDSIDKMPH

-389 YIAKNLK
+389 FISKNLK
-396 TRFSLFTSLQKV
+396 TRFSLYTSLQKV

-419 INAYGTSNDFSWV
+419 INAYGTSKDFSWV
-432 TGGQFNQSFDK
+432 SGGQYNQTFER

-456 YSINNLEDIQLAY
+456 YSVNKLEDIQLSY
-469 DRTLV
+469 NRMLLQD
-474 QNINIASV
+474 IDIASV
-482 FAQNEWKNSRVGLLI
+482 FVQNEWKNSRMGLLL

-504 NLIDNVVV
+504 NLIDDIVV

-520 VFLENLTGRISYSS
+520 VLLEELTARLSYSS

-560 SPELKPEYSNSF
+560 SPDLRPEYSNSF
-572 SGSLNFSSKIKGG
+572 SGSLNWSTKIGNG
-585 EFNILAEGFYTTLND
+585 DFNILAEGFYTTLDD
-600 VFILKENGTDTQGNI
+600 VFILKENGTDAQGNL
-615 LMERTNGSGAYVAGV
+615 LMERCNGSGAYVGGL

-635 YTPVKDLNMQLGYTF
+635 YTPISDLNMQLGYTL

-662 ENPDIKPQTRM
+662 ENPNIKPQTRM
-673 FRTPDHYGFLTVDYT
+673 FRTPDHYGFMTVDYT
-688 MFDNLNIA
+688 MFDALNIA
-696 LSGIY
+696 LSGTY
-701 TGSMLVQHFAGYVAE
+701 TGSMLVQHFAGYIAE
-716 DEEVVTPDFFDMG
+716 DEEVITPDFFDMG

-736 KLSNTTTLQFNGGV
+736 KLSNNSTMQFNAGI
-750 KNIFNSYQDDFD
+750 KNIFNSYQEDLD

-779 TFFLGVKLGL
+779 TFFFGLKLGL

>member
-1 MPSCFLTIILRHKLH
+1 MTKNNFTFMMMLFLGIFL
-16 HFHIMKKKSSSLR
+16 FSSNF
-29 LMLVLSLVSI
+29 
-39 LSLTSF
+39 TSF
-45 AQNSE
+45 AQQE

-56 GHVLDASNHEH
+56 GHVLDAANHEH
-67 LPYVNIYIKGTTLG
+67 MPFVNVSLKGTTFG
-81 TATNENGHYILEHLP
+81 TSTNENGHYILEHLP
-96 VGTHTVVA
+96 VGKHIVVV
-104 SFMGYKTVEKEVT
+104 SFVGYKTIEREVI
-117 LKANNSVEMNF
+117 LKANNSIELNF
-128 TLEENTILMKD
+128 NLEENTILMKD

-252 AIGGVVNIITREPY
+252 AIGGVVNIITREPI

-290 NAALVSSNRKA
+290 NAALVSSNRKV
-301 GASIF
+301 GATIF

-313 GYDHDDDGYTELGM
+313 GYDHDGDGYTELGM
-327 LKGTSLGMRAY
+327 LRGTSLGMRAY

-369 QVTVAEQAEHYI
+369 QTTVAEQAEHYI

-396 TRFSLFTSLQKV
+396 TRFSIYTSLQKV

-432 TGGQFNQSFDK
+432 TGGQFNQSFDR

-449 EFVAGVE
+449 EFVAGIE
-456 YSINNLEDIQLAY
+456 YSVNNLEDIQLAY
-469 DRTLV
+469 DRTLL

-482 FAQNEWKNSRVGLLI
+482 FAQNEWKNSKMGFLI

-520 VFLENLTGRISYSS
+520 VFMDNLTARLSYSS

-547 IMAVGGEVAIITL
+547 IMAVGGEVAIIEL
-560 SPELKPEYSNSF
+560 SPDLKPEYSNSF
-572 SGSLNFSSKIKGG
+572 SGSLNWSSSIKGG

-600 VFILKENGTDTQGNI
+600 VFILKENGTDAQGNI
-615 LMERTNGSGAYVAGV
+615 LMERANGSGAYVAGV
-630 NLEAT
+630 NVEAT
-635 YTPVKDLNMQLGYTF
+635 YTPIRDLNMQIGYTF

-662 ENPDIKPQTRM
+662 ENPNIEPQKRM
-673 FRTPDHYGFLTVDYT
+673 FRTPDHYGFMTVDYT
-688 MFDNLNIA
+688 MFEALNIA
-696 LSGIY
+696 LSGTY

-716 DEEVVTPDFFDMG
+716 DVEVITPNFFDMG
-729 IKVAYDV
+729 IKVAYDI
-736 KLSNTTTLQFNGGV
+736 KLSNNSVLQLNGGV
-750 KNIFNSYQDDFD
+750 KNIFNSYQNDFD
-762 QGADRDAGY
+762 KGADRDAGY
-771 IYGPSLPR
+771 IYGPALPR
-779 TFFLGVKLGL
+779 TFFVGLKLGI

>member
-1 MPSCFLTIILRHKLH
+1 MTKNNFTFMMMLFLGIFL
-16 HFHIMKKKSSSLR
+16 FSSNF
-29 LMLVLSLVSI
+29 
-39 LSLTSF
+39 TSF
-45 AQNSE
+45 AQQE

-56 GHVLDASNHEH
+56 GHVLDAANYEH
-67 LPYVNIYIKGTTLG
+67 MPFVNVSLKGTTFG
-81 TATNENGHYILEHLP
+81 TSTNENGHYILEHLP
-96 VGTHTVVA
+96 VGKHIVVV
-104 SFMGYKTVEKEVT
+104 SFVGYKTIEREVI
-117 LKANNSVEMNF
+117 LKANNSIELNF
-128 TLEENTILMKD
+128 NLEENTILMKD

-157 VNVLTPKIFTTT
+157 VNVLTPKVFTTT

-252 AIGGVVNIITREPY
+252 AIGGVVNIITREPI

-290 NAALVSSNRKA
+290 NAALVSSNRKV
-301 GASIF
+301 GATIF

-313 GYDHDDDGYTELGM
+313 GYDHDGDGYTELGM
-327 LKGTSLGMRAY
+327 LRGTSLGMRAY

-369 QVTVAEQAEHYI
+369 QTTVAEQAEHYI

-396 TRFSLFTSLQKV
+396 TRFSIYTSLQKV

-432 TGGQFNQSFDK
+432 SGGQFNQSFDR

-449 EFVAGVE
+449 EFVAGIE
-456 YSINNLEDIQLAY
+456 YSVNNLEDIQLAY
-469 DRTLV
+469 DRTLL

-482 FAQNEWKNSRVGLLI
+482 FAQNEWKNSKMGFLI

-520 VFLENLTGRISYSS
+520 VFMDNLTARLSYSS

-547 IMAVGGEVAIITL
+547 IMAVGGEVAIIEL
-560 SPELKPEYSNSF
+560 SPDLKPEYSNSF
-572 SGSLNFSSKIKGG
+572 SGSLNWSSSIKGG

-600 VFILKENGTDTQGNI
+600 VFILKENGTDAQGNI
-615 LMERTNGSGAYVAGV
+615 LMERDNGSGAYVAGV

-635 YTPVKDLNMQLGYTF
+635 YTPIRDLNMQIGYTF
-650 QQSRYKEPEVWS
+650 QQSCYKEPEVWS
-662 ENPDIKPQTRM
+662 ENPNIEPQKRM
-673 FRTPDHYGFLTVDYT
+673 FRTPDHYGFMTVDYT
-688 MFDNLNIA
+688 MFEALNIA
-696 LSGIY
+696 LSGTY

-716 DEEVVTPDFFDMG
+716 DVEVITPDFFDMG
-729 IKVAYDV
+729 IKVAYDI
-736 KLSNTTTLQFNGGV
+736 KLSNNSVLQLNGGV
-750 KNIFNSYQDDFD
+750 KNIFNSYQNDFD
-762 QGADRDAGY
+762 KGADRDAGY
-771 IYGPSLPR
+771 IYGPALPR
-779 TFFLGVKLGL
+779 TFFVGLKLGI

>member
-1 MPSCFLTIILRHKLH
+1 MIKNNFT
-16 HFHIMKKKSSSLR
+16 FMM
-29 LMLVLSLVSI
+29 MLVLGIFLFSSNHTLY
-39 LSLTSF
+39 
-45 AQNSE
+45 AQKE
-50 SEANIY
+50 SEANIF
-56 GHVLDASNHEH
+56 GHVLDAANHEH
-67 LPYVNIYIKGTTLG
+67 LPFVNVYIKGTTLG
-81 TATNENGHYILEHLP
+81 TATNDNGHYILEHLP
-96 VGTHTVVA
+96 VGTHTVVV
-104 SFMGYKTVEKEVT
+104 SFMGYKTIEQEVT

-128 TLEENTILMKD
+128 TLEENTRLMND

-157 VNVLTPKIFTTT
+157 VNVLTPKVFTTT

-252 AIGGVVNIITREPY
+252 AIGGVVNIITREPI

-290 NAALVSSNRKA
+290 NAALVSSNRKV
-301 GASIF
+301 GATIF
-306 GMSRDRQ
+306 GMSRNRQ
-313 GYDHDDDGYTELGM
+313 GYDHDGDGYTELGM

-369 QVTVAEQAEHYI
+369 QTTVAEQAEHYI

-396 TRFSLFTSLQKV
+396 TRFSIYTSLQKV

-432 TGGQFNQSFDK
+432 TGGQFNQSFDR

-456 YSINNLEDIQLAY
+456 YSVNNLEDIQLAY
-469 DRTLV
+469 DRTLL

-482 FAQNEWKNSRVGLLI
+482 FAQNEWKNSKMGFLI

-504 NLIDNVVV
+504 NLIDNIVV

-520 VFLENLTGRISYSS
+520 VFMDNLTARLSYSS

-547 IMAVGGEVAIITL
+547 IMAVGGEVAIIEL
-560 SPELKPEYSNSF
+560 SPDLKPEYSNSF
-572 SGSLNFSSKIKGG
+572 SGSLNWSSNIRGG

-600 VFILKENGTDTQGNI
+600 VFILKENGTDAQGNI

-630 NLEAT
+630 NVEAT
-635 YTPVKDLNMQLGYTF
+635 YTPIRDLNMQIGYTF
-650 QQSRYKEPEVWS
+650 QKSRYKEPEVWS
-662 ENPDIKPQTRM
+662 ENPNIEPQKRM
-673 FRTPDHYGFLTVDYT
+673 FRTPDHYGFMTVDYT
-688 MFDNLNIA
+688 MFDALNIA
-696 LSGIY
+696 LSGTY
-701 TGSMLVQHFAGYVAE
+701 TGSMLVQHFAGYIAE
-716 DEEVVTPDFFDMG
+716 DVEMTTPNFFDMG
-729 IKVAYDV
+729 IKIAYDY
-736 KLSNTTTLQFNGGV
+736 KLSNNNVIQFNGGV

-771 IYGPSLPR
+771 IYGPALPR
-779 TFFLGVKLGL
+779 TFFLGLKLGI

>member
-1 MPSCFLTIILRHKLH
+1 MTKSNFTFMMMLFLGIFL
-16 HFHIMKKKSSSLR
+16 FSSNF
-29 LMLVLSLVSI
+29 
-39 LSLTSF
+39 TSF
-45 AQNSE
+45 AQQE

-56 GHVLDASNHEH
+56 GHVLDAANHEH
-67 LPYVNIYIKGTTLG
+67 MPFVNVSLKGTTFG
-81 TATNENGHYILEHLP
+81 TSTNENGHYILEHLP
-96 VGTHTVVA
+96 VGKHIVVV
-104 SFMGYKTVEKEVT
+104 SFVGYKTIEREVI
-117 LKANNSVEMNF
+117 LKANNSIELNF
-128 TLEENTILMKD
+128 NLEENTILMKD

-252 AIGGVVNIITREPY
+252 AIGGVVNIITREPI

-290 NAALVSSNRKA
+290 NAALVSSNRKV
-301 GASIF
+301 GATIF

-313 GYDHDDDGYTELGM
+313 GYDHDGDGYTELGM
-327 LKGTSLGMRAY
+327 LRGTSLGMRAY

-369 QVTVAEQAEHYI
+369 QTTVAEQAEHYI

-396 TRFSLFTSLQKV
+396 TRFSIYTSLQKV

-432 TGGQFNQSFDK
+432 TGGQFNQSFDR

-449 EFVAGVE
+449 EFVAGIE
-456 YSINNLEDIQLAY
+456 YSVNNLEDIQLAY
-469 DRTLV
+469 DRTLL

-482 FAQNEWKNSRVGLLI
+482 FAQNEWKNSKMGFLI

-520 VFLENLTGRISYSS
+520 VFMENLTARLSYSS

-547 IMAVGGEVAIITL
+547 IMAVGGEVAIIEL
-560 SPELKPEYSNSF
+560 SPDLKPEYSNSF
-572 SGSLNFSSKIKGG
+572 SGSLNWSSSIKGG

-600 VFILKENGTDTQGNI
+600 VFILKENGTDAQGNI
-615 LMERTNGSGAYVAGV
+615 LMERANGSGAYVAGV
-630 NLEAT
+630 NVEAT
-635 YTPVKDLNMQLGYTF
+635 YTPIRDLNMQIGYTF

-662 ENPDIKPQTRM
+662 ENPNIEPQKRM
-673 FRTPDHYGFLTVDYT
+673 FRTPDHYGFMTVDYT
-688 MFDNLNIA
+688 MFEALNIA
-696 LSGIY
+696 LSGTY

-716 DEEVVTPDFFDMG
+716 DVEVITPDFFDMG
-729 IKVAYDV
+729 IKVAYDI
-736 KLSNTTTLQFNGGV
+736 KLSNNSVLQLNGGV
-750 KNIFNSYQDDFD
+750 KNIFNSYQNDFD
-762 QGADRDAGY
+762 KGADRDAGY
-771 IYGPSLPR
+771 IYGPALPR
-779 TFFLGVKLGL
+779 TFFVGLKLGI

>member
-1 MPSCFLTIILRHKLH
+1 MKKQFTSTLTFVLCFVLIILNTQ
-16 HFHIMKKKSSSLR
+16 SY
-29 LMLVLSLVSI
+29 
-39 LSLTSF
+39 
-45 AQNSE
+45 AQKE

-67 LPYVNIYIKGTTLG
+67 LPFVNIYIKGTTIG

-104 SFMGYKTVEKEVT
+104 SFMGYKTVERQVT

-128 TLEENTILMKD
+128 TMEENSVMMKD

-252 AIGGVVNIITREPY
+252 AIGGVVNIITREPI
-266 RNSLDISNTTQLIGG
+266 RNSLEISNTTQLIGG

-290 NAALVSSNRKA
+290 NAALVNSNRKA
-301 GASIF
+301 GATIF
-306 GMSRDRQ
+306 GMSRNRQ
-313 GYDHDDDGYTELGM
+313 GYDHDDDGYTELGK
-327 LKGTSLGMRAY
+327 LKGMSLGMRAY

-355 EFRRGGDSIHMMPH
+355 EFRRGGDSINMMPH

-396 TRFSLFTSLQKV
+396 TRFSLFTSLQQV

-432 TGGQFNQSFDK
+432 TGGQFNQSFDR
-443 LIFMPS
+443 LLFMPS

-456 YSINNLEDIQLAY
+456 YSVNKLEDIQLAY
-469 DRTLV
+469 NRTLL
-474 QNINIASV
+474 QDIHIASV
-482 FAQNEWKNSRVGLLI
+482 FAQNEWKNSRMGLLI

-520 VFLENLTGRISYSS
+520 VFFEDLTARLSYSS

-560 SPELKPEYSNSF
+560 SPDLKPEYSNSF
-572 SGSLNFSSKIKGG
+572 SGSLNWSSNIKGG

-600 VFILKENGTDTQGNI
+600 VFILKENGTDNQGNI

-630 NLEAT
+630 NVEAT
-635 YTPVKDLNMQLGYTF
+635 YSPVSDLNMQVGYTF
-650 QQSRYKEPEVWS
+650 QQSRYKEPETWS
-662 ENPDIKPQTRM
+662 ENPNIKPQTRM
-673 FRTPDHYGFLTVDYT
+673 FRTPDHYGFLTIDYT
-688 MFDNLNIA
+688 MFDALNIA
-696 LSGIY
+696 LSGTY
-701 TGSMLVQHFAGYVAE
+701 TGSMLVQHFAGYITE
-716 DEEVVTPDFFDMG
+716 DVEVITPDFFDMG
-729 IKVAYDV
+729 IKIAYDL
-736 KLSNTTTLQFNGGV
+736 KLSNNSVIQFNAGV
-750 KNIFNSYQDDFD
+750 KNIFNSYQNDFD

-779 TFFLGVKLGL
+779 TFFAGLKLGI

>member
-1 MPSCFLTIILRHKLH
+1 MIKNNFTFMMMLFLGIFL
-16 HFHIMKKKSSSLR
+16 FSSNHTLY
-29 LMLVLSLVSI
+29 
-39 LSLTSF
+39 
-45 AQNSE
+45 AQKE
-50 SEANIY
+50 SEANIF
-56 GHVLDASNHEH
+56 GHVLDAANHEH
-67 LPYVNIYIKGTTLG
+67 LPFVNVYIKGTTLG
-81 TATNENGHYILEHLP
+81 TATNDNGHYILEHLP
-96 VGTHTVVA
+96 VGTHTVVV
-104 SFMGYKTVEKEVT
+104 SFMGYKTIEQEVT
-117 LKANNSVEMNF
+117 LKANNSIEMNF
-128 TLEENTILMKD
+128 TLEENTRLMND
-139 VVVSANRYEVDR
+139 VVVSANRYEVNR

-157 VNVLTPKIFTTT
+157 VNVLTPKVFTTT

-252 AIGGVVNIITREPY
+252 AIGGVVNIITREPI

-290 NAALVSSNRKA
+290 NAALVSSNRKV
-301 GASIF
+301 GATIF

-313 GYDHDDDGYTELGM
+313 GYDHDGDGYTELGL
-327 LKGTSLGMRAY
+327 LKGSSLGMRAY

-369 QVTVAEQAEHYI
+369 QTTVAEQAEHYI

-396 TRFSLFTSLQKV
+396 TRFSIYTSLQKV

-432 TGGQFNQSFDK
+432 TGGQFNQSFDR
-443 LIFMPS
+443 LLFMPS

-456 YSINNLEDIQLAY
+456 YSVNNLEDIQLAY
-469 DRTLV
+469 DRTLL

-482 FAQNEWKNSRVGLLI
+482 FAQNEWKNSKMGFLI

-504 NLIDNVVV
+504 NLIDNIVV

-520 VFLENLTGRISYSS
+520 VFMDNLTARLSYSS

-547 IMAVGGEVAIITL
+547 IMAVGGEVAIIEL
-560 SPELKPEYSNSF
+560 SPDLKPEYSNSF
-572 SGSLNFSSKIKGG
+572 SGSLNWSSNIRGG

-600 VFILKENGTDTQGNI
+600 VFILKENGTDAQGNI

-630 NLEAT
+630 NVEAT
-635 YTPVKDLNMQLGYTF
+635 YTPIRDLNMQIGYTF
-650 QQSRYKEPEVWS
+650 QKSRYKEPEVWS
-662 ENPDIKPQTRM
+662 ENPNIEPQKRM
-673 FRTPDHYGFLTVDYT
+673 FRTPDHYGFMTVDYT
-688 MFDNLNIA
+688 MFDALNIA
-696 LSGIY
+696 LSGTY
-701 TGSMLVQHFAGYVAE
+701 TGSMLVQHFAGYISE
-716 DEEVVTPDFFDMG
+716 DVEMTTPNFFDMG
-729 IKVAYDV
+729 IKIAYDY
-736 KLSNTTTLQFNGGV
+736 KLSNNNVIQFNGGV

-771 IYGPSLPR
+771 IYGPALPR
-779 TFFLGVKLGL
+779 TFFLGLKLGI

>member
-1 MPSCFLTIILRHKLH
+1 MIKNNFTFMMMLFLGIFL
-16 HFHIMKKKSSSLR
+16 FSSNHTLY
-29 LMLVLSLVSI
+29 
-39 LSLTSF
+39 
-45 AQNSE
+45 AQKE
-50 SEANIY
+50 SEANIF
-56 GHVLDASNHEH
+56 GHVLDAANHEH
-67 LPYVNIYIKGTTLG
+67 LPFVNVYIKGTTLG
-81 TATNENGHYILEHLP
+81 TATNDNGHYILEHLP
-96 VGTHTVVA
+96 VGTHTVVV
-104 SFMGYKTVEKEVT
+104 SFMGYKTIEQEVT
-117 LKANNSVEMNF
+117 LKANKSVEMNF
-128 TLEENTILMKD
+128 TLEENTRLMND

-157 VNVLTPKIFTTT
+157 VNVLTPKVFTTT

-252 AIGGVVNIITREPY
+252 AIGGVVNIITREPI

-290 NAALVSSNRKA
+290 NAALVSSNRKV
-301 GASIF
+301 GATIF

-313 GYDHDDDGYTELGM
+313 GYDHDGDGYTELGL
-327 LKGTSLGMRAY
+327 LKGSSLGMRAY

-369 QVTVAEQAEHYI
+369 QTTVAEQAEHYI

-396 TRFSLFTSLQKV
+396 TRFSIYTSLQKV

-432 TGGQFNQSFDK
+432 TGGQFNQSFDR

-456 YSINNLEDIQLAY
+456 YSVNNLEDIQLAY
-469 DRTLV
+469 DRTLL

-482 FAQNEWKNSRVGLLI
+482 FAQNEWKNSKMGFLI

-504 NLIDNVVV
+504 NLIDNIVV

-520 VFLENLTGRISYSS
+520 VFMDNLTARLSYSS

-547 IMAVGGEVAIITL
+547 IMAVGGEVAIIEL
-560 SPELKPEYSNSF
+560 SPDLKPEYSNSF
-572 SGSLNFSSKIKGG
+572 SGSLNWSSNIRGG

-600 VFILKENGTDTQGNI
+600 VFILKENGTDAQGNI

-635 YTPVKDLNMQLGYTF
+635 YTPIRDLNMQIGYTF
-650 QQSRYKEPEVWS
+650 QKSRYKEPEVWS
-662 ENPDIKPQTRM
+662 ENPNIEPQKRM
-673 FRTPDHYGFLTVDYT
+673 FRTPDHYGFMTVDYT
-688 MFDNLNIA
+688 MFDALNIA
-696 LSGIY
+696 LSGTY
-701 TGSMLVQHFAGYVAE
+701 TGSMLVQHFAGYIAE
-716 DEEVVTPDFFDMG
+716 DVEMTTPNFFDMG
-729 IKVAYDV
+729 IKIAYDY
-736 KLSNTTTLQFNGGV
+736 KLSNNNVIQFNGGV

-771 IYGPSLPR
+771 IYGPALPR
-779 TFFLGVKLGL
+779 TFFLGLKLGI

>member
-1 MPSCFLTIILRHKLH
+1 MIKNNFTFMMMLFLGIFL
-16 HFHIMKKKSSSLR
+16 FSSNHTLY
-29 LMLVLSLVSI
+29 
-39 LSLTSF
+39 
-45 AQNSE
+45 AQKE
-50 SEANIY
+50 SEANIF
-56 GHVLDASNHEH
+56 GHVLDAANHEH
-67 LPYVNIYIKGTTLG
+67 LPFVNVYIKGTTLG
-81 TATNENGHYILEHLP
+81 TATNDNGHYILEHLP
-96 VGTHTVVA
+96 VGTHTVVV
-104 SFMGYKTVEKEVT
+104 SFMGYKTIEQEVT
-117 LKANNSVEMNF
+117 LKANKSVEMNF
-128 TLEENTILMKD
+128 TLEENTRLMND
-139 VVVSANRYEVDR
+139 VVVSANRYEVNR

-157 VNVLTPKIFTTT
+157 VNVLTPKVFTTT

-252 AIGGVVNIITREPY
+252 AIGGVVNIITREPI

-290 NAALVSSNRKA
+290 NAALVSSNRKV
-301 GASIF
+301 GATIF
-306 GMSRDRQ
+306 GMSRNRQ
-313 GYDHDDDGYTELGM
+313 GYDHDGDGYTELGL
-327 LKGTSLGMRAY
+327 LKGSSLGMRAY

-355 EFRRGGDSIHMMPH
+355 EFRRGGDSIYMMPH
-369 QVTVAEQAEHYI
+369 QTTVAEQAEHYI

-396 TRFSLFTSLQKV
+396 TRFSIYTSLQKV

-432 TGGQFNQSFDK
+432 TGGQFNQSFDR

-456 YSINNLEDIQLAY
+456 YSVNNLEDIQLAY
-469 DRTLV
+469 DRTLL

-482 FAQNEWKNSRVGLLI
+482 FAQNEWKNSKMGFLI

-504 NLIDNVVV
+504 NLIDNIVV

-520 VFLENLTGRISYSS
+520 VFMDNLTARLSYSS

-547 IMAVGGEVAIITL
+547 IMAVGGEVAIIEL
-560 SPELKPEYSNSF
+560 SPDLKPEYSNSF
-572 SGSLNFSSKIKGG
+572 SGSLNWSSNIRGG

-600 VFILKENGTDTQGNI
+600 VFILKENGTDAQGNI

-630 NLEAT
+630 NVEAT
-635 YTPVKDLNMQLGYTF
+635 YTPIRDLNMQIGYTF
-650 QQSRYKEPEVWS
+650 QKSRYKEPEVWS
-662 ENPDIKPQTRM
+662 ENPNIEPQKRM
-673 FRTPDHYGFLTVDYT
+673 FRTPDHYGFMTVDYT
-688 MFDNLNIA
+688 MFDALNIA
-696 LSGIY
+696 LSGTY
-701 TGSMLVQHFAGYVAE
+701 TGSMLVQHFAGYIAE
-716 DEEVVTPDFFDMG
+716 DVEMTTPNFFDMG
-729 IKVAYDV
+729 IKIAYDY
-736 KLSNTTTLQFNGGV
+736 KLSNNNVIQFNGGV

-771 IYGPSLPR
+771 IYGPALPR
-779 TFFLGVKLGL
+779 TFFLGLKLGI

>member
-1 MPSCFLTIILRHKLH
+1 MTRFSRINFLLIFSILLFSNIILK
-16 HFHIMKKKSSSLR
+16 
-29 LMLVLSLVSI
+29 
-39 LSLTSF
+39 
-45 AQNSE
+45 AQKNTD
-50 SEANIY
+50 ANIY
-56 GHVLDASNHEH
+56 GHVLDAANHEH
-67 LPYVNIYIKGTTLG
+67 LPFVNIYIKGTTIG
-81 TATNENGHYILEHLP
+81 TATNENGHYLLEHLP
-96 VGTHTVVA
+96 VGTHTIVV
-104 SFMGYKTVEKEVT
+104 SFMGYKTVEQTVT
-117 LKANNSVEMNF
+117 LKANNSIEMNF
-128 TLEENTILMKD
+128 MLEENSVLMKD

-213 SRPVFSSLAGVYG
+213 SRPIFSSLAGVYG

-252 AIGGVVNIITREPY
+252 AIGGVVNIITREPI

-290 NAALVSSNRKA
+290 NAALVSSNRKV
-301 GASIF
+301 GANIF
-306 GMSRDRQ
+306 GMSRNRQ
-313 GYDHDDDGYTELGM
+313 GYDHDGDGYTELGM
-327 LKGTSLGMRAY
+327 LKGTSLGLRAY
-338 YRFSNQAK
+338 YRFSNQSK
-346 LTAEYHAMH
+346 LTAEYHTMH

-389 YIAKNLK
+389 FMSKNLK

-432 TGGQFNQSFDK
+432 TGGQFNQTFDR

-449 EFVAGVE
+449 EFVAGIE
-456 YSINNLEDIQLAY
+456 YSVNKLEDIQLAY
-469 DRTLV
+469 NRTLL
-474 QNINIASV
+474 QDIHIASI
-482 FAQNEWKNSRVGLLI
+482 FAQNEWKNSRMGLLI

-504 NLIDNVVV
+504 NLIDNIVI

-520 VFLENLTGRISYSS
+520 VFTEELTGRLSYSS

-560 SPELKPEYSNSF
+560 SPDLKPEYSNSF
-572 SGSLNFSSKIKGG
+572 SGSLNWSSTIKGG
-585 EFNILAEGFYTTLND
+585 EINILAEGFYTTLND

-615 LMERTNGSGAYVAGV
+615 LMERCNGSGAYVAGV

-635 YTPVKDLNMQLGYTF
+635 YTPVRDFNMQLGYTF
-650 QQSRYKEPEVWS
+650 QQSRYKEPETWS
-662 ENPDIKPQTRM
+662 ENTNIKPQKRM
-673 FRTPDHYGFLTVDYT
+673 FRTPDHYGFITMDYT
-688 MFDNLNIA
+688 MFDALNIA
-696 LSGIY
+696 LSGTY

-716 DEEVVTPDFFDMG
+716 DEEVITPNFFDMG
-729 IKVAYDV
+729 IKFAYDI
-736 KLSNTTTLQFNGGV
+736 KLSNNSTLQVNAGV

-762 QGADRDAGY
+762 KGADRDAGY
-771 IYGPSLPR
+771 IYGPGLPR
-779 TFFLGVKLGL
+779 TFFAGIKLGL

>member
-1 MPSCFLTIILRHKLH
+1 MIKNNFT
-16 HFHIMKKKSSSLR
+16 FMM
-29 LMLVLSLVSI
+29 MLVLGIFLFSSNHALY
-39 LSLTSF
+39 
-45 AQNSE
+45 AQKE
-50 SEANIY
+50 SEANIF
-56 GHVLDASNHEH
+56 GHVLDAANHEH
-67 LPYVNIYIKGTTLG
+67 LPFVNVYIKGTTLG
-81 TATNENGHYILEHLP
+81 TATNDNGHYILEHLP
-96 VGTHTVVA
+96 VGTHTVVV
-104 SFMGYKTVEKEVT
+104 SFMGYKTIEQEVI
-117 LKANNSVEMNF
+117 LKANNSIEMNF
-128 TLEENTILMKD
+128 TLEENTRLMND

-157 VNVLTPKIFTTT
+157 VNVLTPKVFTTT

-252 AIGGVVNIITREPY
+252 AIGGVVNIITREPI

-290 NAALVSSNRKA
+290 NAALVSSNRKV
-301 GASIF
+301 GATIF

-313 GYDHDDDGYTELGM
+313 GYDHDGDGYTELGL
-327 LKGTSLGMRAY
+327 LKGSSLGMRAY

-369 QVTVAEQAEHYI
+369 QTTVAEQAEHYI

-396 TRFSLFTSLQKV
+396 TRFSIYTSLQKV

-432 TGGQFNQSFDK
+432 TGGQFNQSFDR
-443 LIFMPS
+443 LLFMPS

-456 YSINNLEDIQLAY
+456 YSVNNLEDIQLAY
-469 DRTLV
+469 DRTLL

-482 FAQNEWKNSRVGLLI
+482 FAQNEWKNSKMGFLI

-504 NLIDNVVV
+504 NLIDNIVV

-520 VFLENLTGRISYSS
+520 VFMDNLTARLSYSS

-547 IMAVGGEVAIITL
+547 IMAVGGEVAIIEL
-560 SPELKPEYSNSF
+560 SPDLKPEYSNSF
-572 SGSLNFSSKIKGG
+572 SGSLNWSSNIRGG

-600 VFILKENGTDTQGNI
+600 VFILKENGTDAQGNI

-630 NLEAT
+630 NVEAT
-635 YTPVKDLNMQLGYTF
+635 YTPIRDLNMQIGYTF
-650 QQSRYKEPEVWS
+650 QKSRYKEPEVWS
-662 ENPDIKPQTRM
+662 ENPNIEPQKRM
-673 FRTPDHYGFLTVDYT
+673 FRTPDHYGFMTVDYT
-688 MFDNLNIA
+688 MFDALNIA
-696 LSGIY
+696 LSGTY
-701 TGSMLVQHFAGYVAE
+701 TGSMLVQHFAGYIAE
-716 DEEVVTPDFFDMG
+716 DVEMTTPNFFDMG
-729 IKVAYDV
+729 IKIAYDY
-736 KLSNTTTLQFNGGV
+736 KLSNNNVIQFNGGV

-771 IYGPSLPR
+771 IYGPALPR
-779 TFFLGVKLGL
+779 TFFLGLKLGI

>member
-1 MPSCFLTIILRHKLH
+1 MMMLFLGIFL
-16 HFHIMKKKSSSLR
+16 FSSNHTLY
-29 LMLVLSLVSI
+29 
-39 LSLTSF
+39 
-45 AQNSE
+45 AQKE
-50 SEANIY
+50 SEANIF
-56 GHVLDASNHEH
+56 GHVLDAANHEH
-67 LPYVNIYIKGTTLG
+67 LPFVNVYIKGTTLG
-81 TATNENGHYILEHLP
+81 TATNDNGHYILEHLP
-96 VGTHTVVA
+96 VGTHTVVV
-104 SFMGYKTVEKEVT
+104 SFMGYKTIEQEVT
-117 LKANNSVEMNF
+117 LKANNSIEMNF
-128 TLEENTILMKD
+128 TLEENTRLMND
-139 VVVSANRYEVDR
+139 VVVSANRYEVNR

-157 VNVLTPKIFTTT
+157 VNVLTPKVFTTT

-252 AIGGVVNIITREPY
+252 AIGGVVNIITREPI
-266 RNSLDISNTTQLIGG
+266 RNSLDISNTTHLIGG

-290 NAALVSSNRKA
+290 NAALVSSNRKV
-301 GASIF
+301 GATIF

-313 GYDHDDDGYTELGM
+313 GYDHDGDGYTELGL
-327 LKGTSLGMRAY
+327 LKGSSLGMRAY

-369 QVTVAEQAEHYI
+369 QTTVAEQAEHYI

-396 TRFSLFTSLQKV
+396 TRFSIYTSLQKV

-432 TGGQFNQSFDK
+432 TGGQFNQSFDR

-456 YSINNLEDIQLAY
+456 YSVNNLEDIQLAY
-469 DRTLV
+469 DRTLL

-482 FAQNEWKNSRVGLLI
+482 FAQNEWKNSKMGFLI

-504 NLIDNVVV
+504 NLIDNIVV

-520 VFLENLTGRISYSS
+520 VFMDNLTARLSYSS

-547 IMAVGGEVAIITL
+547 IMAVGGEVAIIEL
-560 SPELKPEYSNSF
+560 SPDLKPEYSNSF
-572 SGSLNFSSKIKGG
+572 SGSLNWSSNIRGG

-600 VFILKENGTDTQGNI
+600 VFILKENGTDAQGNI

-630 NLEAT
+630 NVEAT
-635 YTPVKDLNMQLGYTF
+635 YTPIRDLNMQIGYTF
-650 QQSRYKEPEVWS
+650 QKSRYKEPEVWS
-662 ENPDIKPQTRM
+662 ENPNIEPQKRM
-673 FRTPDHYGFLTVDYT
+673 FRTPDHYGFMTVDYT
-688 MFDNLNIA
+688 MFDALNIA
-696 LSGIY
+696 LSGTY
-701 TGSMLVQHFAGYVAE
+701 TGSMLVQHFAGYIAE
-716 DEEVVTPDFFDMG
+716 DVEMTTPNFFDMG
-729 IKVAYDV
+729 IKIAYDY
-736 KLSNTTTLQFNGGV
+736 KLSNNNVIQFNGGV

-771 IYGPSLPR
+771 IYGPALPR
-779 TFFLGVKLGL
+779 TFFLGLKLGI

>member
-1 MPSCFLTIILRHKLH
+1 MTKNNFT
-16 HFHIMKKKSSSLR
+16 FMM
-29 LMLVLSLVSI
+29 MLVLGIFLFSSNHTLY
-39 LSLTSF
+39 
-45 AQNSE
+45 AQKE
-50 SEANIY
+50 SEANIF
-56 GHVLDASNHEH
+56 GHVLDAANHEH
-67 LPYVNIYIKGTTLG
+67 LPFVNVYIKGTTLG
-81 TATNENGHYILEHLP
+81 TATNDNGHYILEHLP
-96 VGTHTVVA
+96 VGTHTVVV
-104 SFMGYKTVEKEVT
+104 SFMGYKTVEQEVT
-117 LKANNSVEMNF
+117 LKANNSIEMNF
-128 TLEENTILMKD
+128 TLEENTRLMND
-139 VVVSANRYEVDR
+139 VVVSANRYEVNR

-157 VNVLTPKIFTTT
+157 VNVLTPKVFTTT

-252 AIGGVVNIITREPY
+252 AIGGVVNIITREPI

-290 NAALVSSNRKA
+290 NAALVSSNRKV
-301 GASIF
+301 GATIF
-306 GMSRDRQ
+306 GMSRNRQ
-313 GYDHDDDGYTELGM
+313 GYDHDGDGYTELGM

-369 QVTVAEQAEHYI
+369 QTTVAEQAEHYI

-396 TRFSLFTSLQKV
+396 TRFSIYTSLQKV

-432 TGGQFNQSFDK
+432 TGGQFNQSFDR

-456 YSINNLEDIQLAY
+456 YSVNNLEDIQLAY
-469 DRTLV
+469 DRTLL
-474 QNINIASV
+474 QDINIASV
-482 FAQNEWKNSRVGLLI
+482 FAQNEWKNSKMGFLI

-504 NLIDNVVV
+504 NLIDNIVV

-520 VFLENLTGRISYSS
+520 VFMDNLTARLSYSS

-547 IMAVGGEVAIITL
+547 IMAVGGEVAIIEL
-560 SPELKPEYSNSF
+560 SPDLKPEYSNSF
-572 SGSLNFSSKIKGG
+572 SGSLNWSSNIRGG

-600 VFILKENGTDTQGNI
+600 VFILKENGTDAQGNI

-630 NLEAT
+630 NVEAT
-635 YTPVKDLNMQLGYTF
+635 YTPIRDLNMQIGYTF
-650 QQSRYKEPEVWS
+650 QKSRYKEPEVWS
-662 ENPDIKPQTRM
+662 ENPNIEPQKRM
-673 FRTPDHYGFLTVDYT
+673 FRTPDHYGFMTVDYT
-688 MFDNLNIA
+688 MFDALNIA
-696 LSGIY
+696 LSGTY
-701 TGSMLVQHFAGYVAE
+701 TGSMLVQHFAGYIAE
-716 DEEVVTPDFFDMG
+716 DVEMTTPNFFDMG
-729 IKVAYDV
+729 IKIAYDY
-736 KLSNTTTLQFNGGV
+736 KLSNNNVIQFNGGV

-771 IYGPSLPR
+771 IYGPALPR
-779 TFFLGVKLGL
+779 TFFLGLKLGI

>member
-1 MPSCFLTIILRHKLH
+1 MIKNNFTFMMMLFLGIFL
-16 HFHIMKKKSSSLR
+16 FSSNHTLY
-29 LMLVLSLVSI
+29 
-39 LSLTSF
+39 
-45 AQNSE
+45 AQKE
-50 SEANIY
+50 SEANIF
-56 GHVLDASNHEH
+56 GHVLDAANHEH
-67 LPYVNIYIKGTTLG
+67 LPFVNVYIKGTTLG
-81 TATNENGHYILEHLP
+81 TATNDNGHYILEHLP
-96 VGTHTVVA
+96 VGTHTVVV
-104 SFMGYKTVEKEVT
+104 SFMGYKTIEQEVT
-117 LKANNSVEMNF
+117 LKANKSVEMNF
-128 TLEENTILMKD
+128 TLEENTRLMND
-139 VVVSANRYEVDR
+139 VVVSANRYEVNR

-157 VNVLTPKIFTTT
+157 VNVLTPKVFTTT

-252 AIGGVVNIITREPY
+252 AIGGVVNIITREPI

-290 NAALVSSNRKA
+290 NAALVSSNRKV
-301 GASIF
+301 GATIF

-313 GYDHDDDGYTELGM
+313 GYDHDGDGYTELGL
-327 LKGTSLGMRAY
+327 LKGSSLGMRAY

-369 QVTVAEQAEHYI
+369 QTTVAEQAEHYI

-396 TRFSLFTSLQKV
+396 TRFSIYTSLQKV

-432 TGGQFNQSFDK
+432 TGGQFNQSFDR

-456 YSINNLEDIQLAY
+456 YSVNNLEDIQLAY
-469 DRTLV
+469 DRTLL

-482 FAQNEWKNSRVGLLI
+482 FAQNEWKNSKMGFLI

-504 NLIDNVVV
+504 NLIDNIVV

-520 VFLENLTGRISYSS
+520 VFMDNLTARLSYSS

-547 IMAVGGEVAIITL
+547 IMAVGGEVAIIEL
-560 SPELKPEYSNSF
+560 SPDLKPEYSNSF
-572 SGSLNFSSKIKGG
+572 SGSLNWSSNIRGG

-600 VFILKENGTDTQGNI
+600 VFILKENGTDAQGNI

-635 YTPVKDLNMQLGYTF
+635 YTPIRDLNMQIGYTF
-650 QQSRYKEPEVWS
+650 QKSRYKEPEVWS
-662 ENPDIKPQTRM
+662 ENPNIEPQKRM
-673 FRTPDHYGFLTVDYT
+673 FRTPDHYGFMTVDYT
-688 MFDNLNIA
+688 MFDALNIA
-696 LSGIY
+696 LSGTY
-701 TGSMLVQHFAGYVAE
+701 TGSMLVQHFAGYIAE
-716 DEEVVTPDFFDMG
+716 DVEMTTPNFFDMG
-729 IKVAYDV
+729 IKIAYDY
-736 KLSNTTTLQFNGGV
+736 KLSNNNVIQFNGGV

-771 IYGPSLPR
+771 IYGPALPR
-779 TFFLGVKLGL
+779 TFFLGLKLGI

>member
-1 MPSCFLTIILRHKLH
+1 MTRIFNIKFLL
-16 HFHIMKKKSSSLR
+16 
-29 LMLVLSLVSI
+29 I
-39 LSLTSF
+39 LSALLIINNLSSQ
-45 AQNSE
+45 AQKRTD
-50 SEANIY
+50 ANIY

-67 LPYVNIYIKGTTLG
+67 LPFVNVYIKGTTLG
-81 TATNENGHYILEHLP
+81 TATNETGHYLLEHLP
-96 VGTHTVVA
+96 VGTHTIVV
-104 SFMGYKTVEKEVT
+104 SFMGYKTIEQEVT
-117 LKANNSVEMNF
+117 LKANNSLELNF
-128 TLEENTILMKD
+128 ILEENSVLMKD

-157 VNVLTPKIFTTT
+157 VNVLTPKIFTNT

-213 SRPVFSSLAGVYG
+213 SRPIFSSLAGVYG

-238 EVIRGGGSAIFGSS
+238 EIIRGGGSAIFGSS
-252 AIGGVVNIITREPY
+252 AIGGVVNIITREPI

-290 NAALVSSNRKA
+290 NAALVSSNRKV
-301 GASIF
+301 GANIF
-306 GMSRDRQ
+306 GMSRNRQ
-313 GYDHDDDGYTELGM
+313 GYDHDGDGYTELGM
-327 LKGTSLGMRAY
+327 LKGTSLGLRAY

-346 LTAEYHAMH
+346 LTAEYHIMH
-355 EFRRGGDSIHMMPH
+355 EFRRGGDSIQKMPH

-389 YIAKNLK
+389 FMSKNLK

-432 TGGQFNQSFDK
+432 TGGQYNQTFDK

-456 YSINNLEDIQLAY
+456 YSVNKLEDIQLAY
-469 DRTLV
+469 NRTLI
-474 QNINIASV
+474 QDIYIASV
-482 FAQNEWKNSRVGLLI
+482 FAQNEWKNSRIGLLI

-504 NLIDNVVV
+504 NLIDNVVI

-520 VFLENLTGRISYSS
+520 VFTETLTGRLSYSS

-547 IMAVGGEVAIITL
+547 IMAVGGEVAIISL
-560 SPELKPEYSNSF
+560 SPDLKPEYSNSF
-572 SGSLNFSSKIKGG
+572 SGSINWSSNIKGG
-585 EFNILAEGFYTTLND
+585 EINILAEGFYTTLND
-600 VFILKENGTDTQGNI
+600 VFILKENGTDAQGNL

-635 YTPVKDLNMQLGYTF
+635 YTPIRDFNMQLGYTF
-650 QQSRYKEPEVWS
+650 QQSRYKEPETWS
-662 ENPDIKPQTRM
+662 ENPNIRPQTRM
-673 FRTPDHYGFLTVDYT
+673 FRTPDHYGFLTMDYT
-688 MFDNLNIA
+688 MFDALNIA
-696 LSGIY
+696 LSGTY

-716 DEEVVTPDFFDMG
+716 DEEVITPNFFDMG
-729 IKVAYDV
+729 IKIAYDIKV
-736 KLSNTTTLQFNGGV
+736 SNNSTLQFNAGV

-771 IYGPSLPR
+771 IYGPGLPR
-779 TFFLGVKLGL
+779 TFFLGLKLGI

>member
-1 MPSCFLTIILRHKLH
+1 
-16 HFHIMKKKSSSLR
+16 MKK
-29 LMLVLSLVSI
+29 
-39 LSLTSF
+39 LTSF
-45 AQNSE
+45 YKMVMILSILLTSFNTMLYSQSKT
-50 SEANIY
+50 EANIY
-56 GHVLDASNHEH
+56 GHVLDAMTHEH
-67 LPYVNIYIKGTTLG
+67 MPFVNIYLKGTTYG
-81 TATNENGHYILEHLP
+81 TSTNDNGHYLMEHLP
-96 VGTHTVVA
+96 VGKHTIVV
-104 SFMGYKTVEKEVT
+104 SFMGYKTIEQEVN
-117 LKANNSVEMNF
+117 LEANRSVEMNF
-128 TLEENTILMKD
+128 TLEENSVLMRD

-157 VNVLTPKIFTTT
+157 VNVLTPKLFVAT

-252 AIGGVVNIITREPY
+252 AIGGVVNIITREPI
-266 RNSLDISNTTQLIGG
+266 RNSLEISNTTQLIGG

-290 NAALVSSNRKA
+290 NAALVSSNRKV
-301 GASIF
+301 GATIF

-313 GYDHDDDGYTELGM
+313 GYDHDGDGYTELGK

-338 YRFSNQAK
+338 YRFSNQSK
-346 LTAEYHAMH
+346 LTAEYHTMH
-355 EFRRGGDSIHMMPH
+355 EFRRGGDSIDKMPH

-389 YIAKNLK
+389 FISKNLK
-396 TRFSLFTSLQKV
+396 TCFSLYTSLQKV

-419 INAYGTSNDFSWV
+419 INAYGTSKDFSWV
-432 TGGQFNQSFDK
+432 SGGQYNQTFER

-456 YSINNLEDIQLAY
+456 YSVNKLEDIQLSY
-469 DRTLV
+469 NRMLLQD
-474 QNINIASV
+474 IDIASV
-482 FAQNEWKNSRVGLLI
+482 FVQNEWKNSRMGLLL

-504 NLIDNVVV
+504 NLIDDIVV

-520 VFLENLTGRISYSS
+520 VLLEELTARLSYSS

-560 SPELKPEYSNSF
+560 SPDLRPEYSNSF
-572 SGSLNFSSKIKGG
+572 SGSLNWSTRIANGD
-585 EFNILAEGFYTTLND
+585 FNILAEGFYTTLDD
-600 VFILKENGTDTQGNI
+600 VFILKENGTDVQGNL
-615 LMERTNGSGAYVAGV
+615 LMERCNGSGAYVGGF
-630 NLEAT
+630 NLEMT
-635 YTPVKDLNMQLGYTF
+635 YTPVSDLNMQLGYTL

-662 ENPDIKPQTRM
+662 ENPNIEPQTRM
-673 FRTPDHYGFLTVDYT
+673 FRTPD
-688 MFDNLNIA
+688 
-696 LSGIY
+696 
-701 TGSMLVQHFAGYVAE
+701 Q
-716 DEEVVTPDFFDMG
+716 
-729 IKVAYDV
+729 
-736 KLSNTTTLQFNGGV
+736 
-750 KNIFNSYQDDFD
+750 NSSE
-762 QGADRDAGY
+762 AA
-771 IYGPSLPR
+771 PSLQPA
-779 TFFLGVKLGL
+779 LP

>member
-1 MPSCFLTIILRHKLH
+1 MIKNNFTFMMMLFLGIFL
-16 HFHIMKKKSSSLR
+16 FSSNHTLY
-29 LMLVLSLVSI
+29 
-39 LSLTSF
+39 
-45 AQNSE
+45 AQKE
-50 SEANIY
+50 SEANIF
-56 GHVLDASNHEH
+56 GHVLDAANHEH
-67 LPYVNIYIKGTTLG
+67 LPFVNVYIKGTTHG
-81 TATNENGHYILEHLP
+81 TATNDNGHYILEHLP
-96 VGTHTVVA
+96 VGTHTVVV
-104 SFMGYKTVEKEVT
+104 SFMGYKTIEQEVT
-117 LKANNSVEMNF
+117 LKANNSIEMNF
-128 TLEENTILMKD
+128 TLEENTRLMND

-157 VNVLTPKIFTTT
+157 VNVLTPKVFTTT

-252 AIGGVVNIITREPY
+252 AIGGVVNIITREPI

-290 NAALVSSNRKA
+290 NAALVSSNRKV
-301 GASIF
+301 GATIF

-313 GYDHDDDGYTELGM
+313 GYDHDGDGYTELGL
-327 LKGTSLGMRAY
+327 LKGSSLGMRAY

-369 QVTVAEQAEHYI
+369 QTTVAEQAEHYI

-396 TRFSLFTSLQKV
+396 TRFSIYTSLQKV

-432 TGGQFNQSFDK
+432 TGGQFNQSFDR

-456 YSINNLEDIQLAY
+456 YSVNNLEDIQLAY
-469 DRTLV
+469 DRTLL

-482 FAQNEWKNSRVGLLI
+482 FAQNEWKNSKMGFLI

-504 NLIDNVVV
+504 NLIDNIVV

-520 VFLENLTGRISYSS
+520 VFMDNLTARLSYSS

-547 IMAVGGEVAIITL
+547 IMAVGGEVAIIEL
-560 SPELKPEYSNSF
+560 SPDLKPEYSNSF
-572 SGSLNFSSKIKGG
+572 SGSLNWSSNIRGG

-600 VFILKENGTDTQGNI
+600 VFILKENGTDAQGNI

-630 NLEAT
+630 NIEAT
-635 YTPVKDLNMQLGYTF
+635 YTPIRDLNMQIGYTF
-650 QQSRYKEPEVWS
+650 QKSRYKEPEVWS
-662 ENPDIKPQTRM
+662 ENPNIEPQKRM
-673 FRTPDHYGFLTVDYT
+673 FRTPDHYGFMTVDYT
-688 MFDNLNIA
+688 MFDALNIA
-696 LSGIY
+696 LSGTY
-701 TGSMLVQHFAGYVAE
+701 TGSMLVQHFAGYIAE
-716 DEEVVTPDFFDMG
+716 DVEMTTPNFFDMG
-729 IKVAYDV
+729 IKIAYDY
-736 KLSNTTTLQFNGGV
+736 KLSNNNVIQFNGGV

-771 IYGPSLPR
+771 IYGPALPR
-779 TFFLGVKLGL
+779 TFFLGLKLGI

>member
-1 MPSCFLTIILRHKLH
+1 MTKSNFTFMMMLFLGIFL
-16 HFHIMKKKSSSLR
+16 FSSNF
-29 LMLVLSLVSI
+29 
-39 LSLTSF
+39 TSF
-45 AQNSE
+45 AQQE

-56 GHVLDASNHEH
+56 GHVLDAANHEH
-67 LPYVNIYIKGTTLG
+67 MPFVNVSLKGTTFG
-81 TATNENGHYILEHLP
+81 TSTNENGHYILEHLP
-96 VGTHTVVA
+96 VGKHIVVV
-104 SFMGYKTVEKEVT
+104 SFVGYKTIEREVI
-117 LKANNSVEMNF
+117 LKANNSIELNF
-128 TLEENTILMKD
+128 NLEENTILMKD

-157 VNVLTPKIFTTT
+157 VNVLTPKVFTTT

-252 AIGGVVNIITREPY
+252 AIGGVVNIITREPI

-290 NAALVSSNRKA
+290 NAALVSSNRKV
-301 GASIF
+301 GATIF

-313 GYDHDDDGYTELGM
+313 GYDHDGDGYTELGM
-327 LKGTSLGMRAY
+327 LRGTSLGMRAY

-369 QVTVAEQAEHYI
+369 QTTVAEQAEHYI

-396 TRFSLFTSLQKV
+396 TRFSIYTSLQKV

-432 TGGQFNQSFDK
+432 SGGQFNQSFDK

-449 EFVAGVE
+449 EFVAGIE
-456 YSINNLEDIQLAY
+456 YSVNNLEDIQLAY
-469 DRTLV
+469 DRTLL

-482 FAQNEWKNSRVGLLI
+482 FAQNEWKNSKMGFLI

-520 VFLENLTGRISYSS
+520 VFMDNLTARLSYSS

-547 IMAVGGEVAIITL
+547 IMAVGGEVAIIEL
-560 SPELKPEYSNSF
+560 SPDLKPEYSNSF
-572 SGSLNFSSKIKGG
+572 SGSLNWSSSIKGG

-600 VFILKENGTDTQGNI
+600 VFILKENGTDAQGNI
-615 LMERTNGSGAYVAGV
+615 LMERANGSGAYVAGV
-630 NLEAT
+630 NVEAT
-635 YTPVKDLNMQLGYTF
+635 YTPIRDLNMQIGYTF

-662 ENPDIKPQTRM
+662 ENPNIEPQKRM
-673 FRTPDHYGFLTVDYT
+673 FRTPDHYGFMTVDYT
-688 MFDNLNIA
+688 MFEALNIA
-696 LSGIY
+696 LSGTY

-716 DEEVVTPDFFDMG
+716 DVEVITPNFFDMG
-729 IKVAYDV
+729 IKVAYDI
-736 KLSNTTTLQFNGGV
+736 KLSNNSILQLNGGV
-750 KNIFNSYQDDFD
+750 KNIFNSYQNDFD
-762 QGADRDAGY
+762 KGADRDAGY
-771 IYGPSLPR
+771 IYGPALPR
-779 TFFLGVKLGL
+779 TFFVGLKLGI

>member
-1 MPSCFLTIILRHKLH
+1 MIKNNFTFMMMLFLGIFL
-16 HFHIMKKKSSSLR
+16 FSSNHTLY
-29 LMLVLSLVSI
+29 
-39 LSLTSF
+39 
-45 AQNSE
+45 AQKE
-50 SEANIY
+50 SEANIF
-56 GHVLDASNHEH
+56 GHVLDAANHEH
-67 LPYVNIYIKGTTLG
+67 LPFVNVYIKGTTLG
-81 TATNENGHYILEHLP
+81 TATNDNGHYILEHLP
-96 VGTHTVVA
+96 VGTHTVVV
-104 SFMGYKTVEKEVT
+104 SFMGYKTIEQEVT
-117 LKANNSVEMNF
+117 LKANNSIEMNF
-128 TLEENTILMKD
+128 TLEENTRLMND
-139 VVVSANRYEVDR
+139 VVVSANRYEVNR

-157 VNVLTPKIFTTT
+157 VNVLTPKVFTTT

-252 AIGGVVNIITREPY
+252 AIGGVVNIITREPI

-290 NAALVSSNRKA
+290 NAALVSSNRKV
-301 GASIF
+301 GATIF

-313 GYDHDDDGYTELGM
+313 GYDHDGDGYTELGL
-327 LKGTSLGMRAY
+327 LKGSSLGMRAY

-369 QVTVAEQAEHYI
+369 QTTVAEQAEHYI

-396 TRFSLFTSLQKV
+396 TRFSIYTSLQKV

-432 TGGQFNQSFDK
+432 TGGQFNQSFDR

-456 YSINNLEDIQLAY
+456 YSVNNLEDIQLAY
-469 DRTLV
+469 DRTLL

-482 FAQNEWKNSRVGLLI
+482 FAQNEWKNSKMGFLI

-504 NLIDNVVV
+504 NLIDNIVV

-520 VFLENLTGRISYSS
+520 VFMDNLTARLSYSS

-547 IMAVGGEVAIITL
+547 IMAVGGEVAIIEL
-560 SPELKPEYSNSF
+560 SPDLKPEYSNSF
-572 SGSLNFSSKIKGG
+572 SGSLNWSSNIRGG

-600 VFILKENGTDTQGNI
+600 VFILKENGTDAQGNI

-635 YTPVKDLNMQLGYTF
+635 YTPIRDLNMQIGYTF
-650 QQSRYKEPEVWS
+650 QKSRYKEPEVWS
-662 ENPDIKPQTRM
+662 ENPNIEPQKRM
-673 FRTPDHYGFLTVDYT
+673 FRTPDHYGFMTVDYT
-688 MFDNLNIA
+688 MFDALNIA
-696 LSGIY
+696 LSGTY
-701 TGSMLVQHFAGYVAE
+701 TGSMLVQHFAGYIAE
-716 DEEVVTPDFFDMG
+716 DVEMTTPNFFDMG
-729 IKVAYDV
+729 IKIAYDY
-736 KLSNTTTLQFNGGV
+736 KLSNNNVIQFNGGV

-771 IYGPSLPR
+771 IYGPALPR
-779 TFFLGVKLGL
+779 TFFLGLKLGI

>member
-1 MPSCFLTIILRHKLH
+1 
-16 HFHIMKKKSSSLR
+16 MKK
-29 LMLVLSLVSI
+29 
-39 LSLTSF
+39 LTSF
-45 AQNSE
+45 YKMVMILSILLTSFNTMLYSQSKT
-50 SEANIY
+50 EANIY
-56 GHVLDASNHEH
+56 GHVLDAMTHEH
-67 LPYVNIYIKGTTLG
+67 MPFVNIYLKGTTYG
-81 TATNENGHYILEHLP
+81 TSTNDNGHYIMEHLP
-96 VGTHTVVA
+96 VGKHTIVV
-104 SFMGYKTVEKEVT
+104 SFMGYKTIEQEVN
-117 LKANNSVEMNF
+117 LEANRSVEMNF
-128 TLEENTILMKD
+128 TLEENSVLMRD

-157 VNVLTPKIFTTT
+157 VNVLTPKLFVTT

-252 AIGGVVNIITREPY
+252 AIGGVVNIITREPI
-266 RNSLDISNTTQLIGG
+266 RNSLEISNTTQLIGG

-290 NAALVSSNRKA
+290 NAALVSSNRKV
-301 GASIF
+301 GATIF

-313 GYDHDDDGYTELGM
+313 GYDHDGDGYTELGK

-338 YRFSNQAK
+338 YRFSNQSK

-355 EFRRGGDSIHMMPH
+355 EFRRGGDSIDKMPH

-389 YIAKNLK
+389 FISKNLK
-396 TRFSLFTSLQKV
+396 TRFSLYTSLQKV

-419 INAYGTSNDFSWV
+419 INAYGTSKDFSWV
-432 TGGQFNQSFDK
+432 SGGQYNQTFER

-456 YSINNLEDIQLAY
+456 YSVNKLEDIQLSY
-469 DRTLV
+469 NRMLLQD
-474 QNINIASV
+474 IDIASV
-482 FAQNEWKNSRVGLLI
+482 FVQNEWKNSRMGLLL

-504 NLIDNVVV
+504 NLIDDIVV

-520 VFLENLTGRISYSS
+520 VLLEELTARLSYSS

-560 SPELKPEYSNSF
+560 SPDLRPEYSNSF
-572 SGSLNFSSKIKGG
+572 SGSLNWSTRIANGD
-585 EFNILAEGFYTTLND
+585 FNILAEGFYTTLDD
-600 VFILKENGTDTQGNI
+600 VFILKENGTDAQGNL
-615 LMERTNGSGAYVAGV
+615 LMERCNGSGAYVGGF
-630 NLEAT
+630 NLEMT
-635 YTPVKDLNMQLGYTF
+635 YTPVSDLNMQLGYTL

-662 ENPDIKPQTRM
+662 ENPNIEPQTRM
-673 FRTPDHYGFLTVDYT
+673 FRTPDHYGFMTIDYT
-688 MFDNLNIA
+688 MFDALNIA
-696 LSGIY
+696 LSGTY
-701 TGSMLVQHFAGYVAE
+701 TGSMLVQHFAGYIAE
-716 DEEVVTPDFFDMG
+716 DEEVITPDFFDMG

-736 KLSNTTTLQFNGGV
+736 KLSNNSTMQFNAGI
-750 KNIFNSYQDDFD
+750 KNIFNSYQEDLD

-779 TFFLGVKLGL
+779 TFFFGLKLGL

>member
-1 MPSCFLTIILRHKLH
+1 MIKNNFTFMMMLFLGIFLL
-16 HFHIMKKKSSSLR
+16 SSNHTLY
-29 LMLVLSLVSI
+29 
-39 LSLTSF
+39 
-45 AQNSE
+45 AQKE
-50 SEANIY
+50 SEANIF
-56 GHVLDASNHEH
+56 GHVLDAANHEH
-67 LPYVNIYIKGTTLG
+67 LPFVNVYIKGTTLG
-81 TATNENGHYILEHLP
+81 TATNDNGHYILEHLP
-96 VGTHTVVA
+96 VGTHTVVV
-104 SFMGYKTVEKEVT
+104 SFMGYKTLEQEVT

-128 TLEENTILMKD
+128 TLEENTRLMND
-139 VVVSANRYEVDR
+139 VVVSANRYEVNR

-157 VNVLTPKIFTTT
+157 VNVLTPKVFTTT

-252 AIGGVVNIITREPY
+252 AIGGVVNIITREPI

-290 NAALVSSNRKA
+290 NAALVSSNRKV
-301 GASIF
+301 GATIF

-313 GYDHDDDGYTELGM
+313 GYDHDGDGYTELGL
-327 LKGTSLGMRAY
+327 LKGSSLGMRAY

-369 QVTVAEQAEHYI
+369 QTTVAEQAEHYI

-396 TRFSLFTSLQKV
+396 TRFSIYTSLQKV

-432 TGGQFNQSFDK
+432 TGGQFNQSFDR

-456 YSINNLEDIQLAY
+456 YSVNNLEDIQLAY
-469 DRTLV
+469 DRTLL

-482 FAQNEWKNSRVGLLI
+482 FAQNEWKNSKMGFLI

-504 NLIDNVVV
+504 NLIDNIVV

-520 VFLENLTGRISYSS
+520 VFMDNLTARLSYSS

-547 IMAVGGEVAIITL
+547 IMAVGGEVAIIEL
-560 SPELKPEYSNSF
+560 SPDLKPEYSNSF
-572 SGSLNFSSKIKGG
+572 SGSLNWSSNIRGG

-600 VFILKENGTDTQGNI
+600 VFILKENGTDAQGNI

-630 NLEAT
+630 NVEAT
-635 YTPVKDLNMQLGYTF
+635 YTPIRDLNMQIGYTF
-650 QQSRYKEPEVWS
+650 QKSRYKEPEVWS
-662 ENPDIKPQTRM
+662 ENPNIEPQKRM
-673 FRTPDHYGFLTVDYT
+673 FRTPDHYGFMTVDYT
-688 MFDNLNIA
+688 MFDALNIA
-696 LSGIY
+696 LSGTY
-701 TGSMLVQHFAGYVAE
+701 TGSMLVQHFAGYIAE
-716 DEEVVTPDFFDMG
+716 DVEMTTPNFFDMG
-729 IKVAYDV
+729 IKIAYDY
-736 KLSNTTTLQFNGGV
+736 KLSNNNVIQFNGGV

-771 IYGPSLPR
+771 IYGPALPR
-779 TFFLGVKLGL
+779 TFFLGLKLGI